1 MAYNVNE
8 TNGLGWTSLYWY
20 GSGTQVEEPEMPVYE
35 EPEAL
40 EEISDEERAKLEVAA
55 RNAEGTKRL
64 AQYLNR
70 ASSDGARP
78 LSEAR
83 KAELIKLFSEANP
96 DVPLDL
102 GNFPLSET
110 VSEERV
116 SNNKG
121 ETVTVS
127 RRRFDGNKDA
137 AEASKRLRHNA
148 RAKERFEKFNA
159 PGGGRAQYEQALKN
173 YEEEK
178 RRFDRAQRLGQTE
191 HLSPSVL
198 MTSEQHLDELR
209 YIDAES
215 KALGDLIGFDRQAE
229 SAEQQAR
236 WDYALRQNKEL
247 EHRARNLNESISKIR
262 GKEMLVEYYTPD
274 GAVYLKASDGDA
286 LTQLEKEMATR
297 GFERGKDWGKVEHFN
312 VRGVI
317 DAYGNVLA
325 NAPIHVAMKEGDKV
339 AESIK
344 QFAAANKDMNGMLL
358 PEMFEALGIPLDEVS
373 ERANTGITVAQNIEE
388 DRKQGKRALG
398 KMDLSENERRRMGY
412 GGVTLEEMN
421 GGSGAFGKFVNWSR
435 SINPLANLADEYGQ
449 ATEAELG
456 TPEGLEEMR
465 RRVANGEDTLTWGER
480 VALGLIGDPGE
491 AILKDPEAAYNY
503 IVNRRLK
510 RMDAAENA
518 ELRGTTFGADVAEMT
533 ETSAMMGLE
542 FAGINTLTG
551 GGAVVS
557 RAGKTLTTGQQALR
571 GAAAMGTEAIL
582 HAPAKA
588 RQLMADKVAFNPVT
602 NQLEVV
608 GEGEGAVTATLKG
621 VAAPM
626 LEYATEM
633 YAMRLLWNPVGRG
646 LKRVTPTRVKDFTK
660 NLVTKAK
667 GTQAAHWLDSVV
679 VSPGLDTV
687 RKISER
693 TGFHISPMG
702 VFLEEPILEEIPA
715 NVLSA
720 MFNLEGTSE
729 RESGLWGQASGG
741 ATDAWDALV
750 ETVKNAPAMMT
761 STLLFGGGTGMA
773 VKGTTGLINY
783 NMSKPRVVAALRELG
798 ATDAEMKGKDK
809 AALNDLLFEKL
820 RNIKTDPKFHLA
832 VYSPEEIAKMPRETL
847 ERKLREF
854 GWADMD
860 LSGVSEEQMRTRLL
874 NGFKEMGN
882 AAWTDRAIAK
892 LTTGLYAAARRGM
905 NHSNI
910 LERLEADI
918 FEKAPMAFD
927 AETRERMREVMLLRS
942 MAGSGQYRGTLA
954 GSLMADQSMRLYA
967 SLGNEAQ
974 QALDTFEDG
983 FMAARQTAV
992 PTYEQ
997 IGTGAYQPSTFRQ
1010 PMQESEMRNNGRG
1023 GYTDPNT
1030 GISIT
1035 PIYAEGSKTP
1045 RYRVDIDP
1053 STVTQTTIGS
1063 VDAELAKMGIRAP
1076 RVRLPMGL
1084 QNIFDNL
1091 QDARKFADRI
1101 SSYSNT
1107 LKQELVTKAKAA
1119 QSMYARVR
1127 GKNGNGIVTL
1137 ARPADAPAAIRDE
1150 MMDALIGSRQEGED
1164 STDLMHRF
1172 QTVMGFTSAQDGKT
1186 YVFLDNHSS
1195 PYSLLQTV
1203 QHEGFH
1209 EGLLSAFLGDR
1220 KQVESFIQE
1229 LTDSRNGFPAWV
1241 SENAKKLKNPRDV
1254 EEFLAALAETMNAGP
1269 GFFHSVN
1276 RAMRK
1281 AMALNGNIAPS
1292 EMDVN
1297 NIIYGAWKA
1306 QRMTPDM
1313 MPKPREASGSFAKV
1327 SGINGPVEDMGG
1339 AVDQKFGPAISR
1351 EDTDRAVL
1359 ERDRAMAKKSDKK
1372 DEAGKDEKS
1381 AKKDK
1386 PEKPKP
1392 EEEGKPE
1399 EKGEEEAPTEE
1410 KPTADDGDVKPDL
1423 GEDEGE
1429 TVTDLDE
1436 EPEKGG
1442 EAPEGKPEQ
1451 KEEKPEEP
1459 PTKEPEPEPAPTTP
1473 PPPKAPGKKPRK
1485 GQVTSTDELQ
1495 PEEEEKPTEAA
1506 EPPKTEP
1513 EAKPEP
1519 KPEPVANGTV
1529 RNGRIA
1535 WDGKWLKPGG
1545 IRGHQ
1550 GVFISDTEDGEPL
1563 AFFQTEDWGLG
1574 DKETRPMR
1582 RGAPVADHY
1591 TAAVKWKAAGMPGLE
1606 EAKAQ
1611 LPVEDVDG
1619 AVSEDGYI
1627 RWEKFWLKPGTHNG
1641 EEGYF
1646 IHDERGGQ
1654 AKGFYKPG
1662 AWRTKAGKERPGK
1675 VTNFVDDKLTG
1686 ERVSAAYRWSKHEKM
1701 LEEQAKKQAPQPEQP
1716 HETPA
1721 PQAEPE
1727 AQEPQETPAPPPQPE
1742 QATEPETTQEAPTL
1756 KVLKEDEDGR
1766 SVHVSTKGITNTKR
1780 SGRFFEE
1787 MAAVK
1792 EAAVRAGL
1800 APQDAIT
1807 VGVDTNGAVVAFDE
1821 DAETLEN
1828 VAPTYM
1834 PVTMVVGGETHQVY
1848 AVKWSDPEVAGAI
1861 VDFFDKHTVVTVD
1874 RRNNAAK
1881 ITKPKNWEQQV
1892 EPQQAQAEPT
1902 QEPLAQREPQA
1913 QADAL
1918 TYEALLSLPPNE
1930 AATAL
1935 ATGKISTEQLLEYVK
1950 TDPWQHLQVAE
1961 LVWQDKHEAS
1971 ERGIPYI
1978 ANARVKVPPTA
1989 EAIIEILH
1997 SRLGPARLVEK
2008 KRPPDET
2015 DVKRPEKAKKPTARP
2030 AKPQSKKPRATKEE
2044 QAALDE
2050 LNDLLGGIGMLR
2062 GGEENNNRPGRRI
2075 RSFQTSH
2082 TDASPELNLGTT
2094 PSVNQSDAHIIT
2106 NPIADVGAKIET
2118 LEKIR
2123 KTLRAPALRGGTIA
2137 INGGNVAVSVATA
2150 LGLKRGSPTSWY
2162 GSFSPVEAADRTVNL
2177 RVSDHP
2183 VKVSNVELIDKGDMV
2198 SLVIHSFPRKLLRP
2212 LGQSAKNV
2220 KEYRYSKREMDSQR
2234 IRTFLGDV
2242 ESLLRTGAFPNV
2254 SNGSLITTTPP
2265 QTGMARSGAELTPEQ
2280 TTQVQNAMNKVV
2292 DASVRTANV
2301 RTFREMARR
2310 LFEMLRD
2317 SNRKLWDA
2325 MKRFLRNA
2333 WNQYGDL
2340 HEDLG
2345 LDEVSRAEAT
2355 RIFDELE
2362 NGTIEASQEPTKEN
2376 DDGRIQPSPSQS
2388 GGGLDGHTAGGVGD
2402 PDESHEPSVPVGRT
2416 PGRNPDGV
2424 PAGLAGQQPAET
2436 DEDDTGRTGGRVSER
2451 NPDGATVSGT
2461 PVPVRTSGSSGGV
2474 RPGNHAAPSASGV
2487 GGGGTSEAEPDG
2499 VPSQTQG
2506 SVVPARN
2513 YVIPEHATYKF
2524 ANKRE
2529 RVKANIDA
2537 LRLLNSIGARNATP
2551 EEQRILARYSGWG
2564 NLGQEVFDEEN
2575 PDFEKERE
2583 ELKQLLS
2590 KEEYEGARRSTQ
2602 YAHYTPVYVVRAI
2615 YDALLGV
2622 GVKGNNLN
2630 IFEAG
2635 VGSGRFIGAL
2645 PESIRE
2651 SNYSGV
2657 EMDSVSIRLLE
2668 KLYPKANIVKKPYQ
2682 ELPARHGT
2690 EDVVVGNPPYGTLKP
2705 YDNDFQEANGATL
2718 HNFFIMK
2725 QIEAL
2730 RPGGIGAF
2738 VVSHNFLDN
2747 KNPRWREWIHRR
2759 AQLVA
2764 ALRLPSSTFSSDA
2777 NTDVVTDIVIFRKR
2791 VPNEEVPSRDDPS
2804 GEWLDVVPVHL
2815 DPGIHGQWDPDER
2828 PAVANKFLT
2837 KTVER
2842 RKYRSKNTEAKNVFD
2857 EDKLLGEPS
2866 FSLST
2871 RYSKEG
2877 EVEVSILLRD
2887 GTEITQKDISK
2898 RLLDQHI
2905 YPSMSGALFDA
2916 GRLIGELFG
2925 GGKAQTLGEPVAKI
2939 GGGGVH
2945 PSLRVGANFV
2955 GADGKLYLAAKDKTG
2970 AIVGIPVKDYDDKA
2984 ERVAYAKNPVK
2995 VTKIVKDKETGEPQ
3009 KVEKTQTFSRWR
3021 HVPYA
3026 NSKLTPREQEV
3037 MRALVK
3043 LREVRYD
3050 LVQEELKED
3059 ASEDVMADLRKQL
3072 NEAYDAYQA
3081 VASGFASKKGE
3092 IAYLSTSSA
3101 VFNILAG
3108 DPASSQILG
3117 LETVER
3123 DPDTGNAVAI
3133 KKSAIF
3139 YRRVNM
3145 PPWKPADHYDSTL
3158 DALVACVNSQGQF
3171 DVNWVAERTGK
3182 TKEAIVQELGDRVY
3196 TEPDTGRV
3204 VLAEDYLSGDVR
3216 TKLETA
3222 KTAVANGETEYSRN
3236 VDALTKV
3243 LPPDVKTVD
3252 VYLPFGSQ
3260 LLTPEIIGE
3269 FGYEALGLTTRFS
3282 INAEYIDIK
3291 GIWSVK
3297 LPREAVTP
3305 ETKAAYPS
3313 GGASFQKLF
3322 EAALNKTNVIVYQ
3335 DTEPGEK
3342 RVVDVKATKIANDTV
3357 EKIRD
3362 KWESWWKT
3370 SRFADGLTR
3379 AYNERFNRY
3388 ARAHYDGGFLG
3399 VDKNLPITLYQHQ
3412 RDAIWRAI
3420 LTHNAYFNHVVGAG
3434 KTFTALV
3441 SIMELHRMGQAK
3453 KPLVVVPNHLV
3464 EQWRKD
3470 ALLLYPGANI
3480 LATGEDDYSAT
3491 NRQRTMA
3498 RIQNGEYDLVI
3509 LPHSQ
3514 LKYLPVSPD
3523 ALISYTD
3530 RAINNLR
3537 LALENAKAGKK
3548 KSTVSAIEARIEAL
3562 KERLK
3567 KLIEEMKKNQDDT
3580 GVYFDTMGIDAL
3592 VIDEAHEFKNVPFT
3606 SILKTKGLGNPEGS
3620 TQAFDLMTKV
3630 RILRNNKP
3638 NAPLIMMSGTPV
3650 SNSLTELYHVINY
3663 MNPEALAKAGIYS
3676 MDAFLGAFGN
3686 IANDFE
3692 VDSVGRFKGDVS
3704 RLRSIVN
3711 VGDLMSIVLSFMDEL
3726 GGDRLRESMEAV
3738 GKVYKVPPVETISVA
3753 AERSPAQTR
3762 MFGEEIKVVTPDGN
3776 EHIDFTPGSILWRAL
3791 HMKELFPH
3799 DNMLNVTT
3807 DAALVSLDPR
3817 LRDLGAAD
3825 FAGSKVNLCVDN
3837 VVEEYKRYDKVKG
3850 TQLIFCDNGTP
3861 KPVNQAAK
3869 DRLAIARKELE
3880 AARDEWDKSGGTK
3893 LPAEVDPKKPDSKL
3907 TLGERVVRLEEK
3919 VRQLAKDAEERFSVY
3934 DDIREKLVAKGIP
3947 RSEIA
3952 FIGEYDK
3959 SGDEKQR
3966 LFNLVNEGKIRILIG
3981 SSKKMGAG
3989 MNANM
3994 RMVAL
3999 HHLDVPWRPSDLEQ
4013 RNGRIIRQGNVLMDE
4028 VPDFRVHIYQY
4039 TTKQTGDAFK
4049 WDMVKN
4055 KWKAFA
4061 GIWSA
4066 PPSLREIEDI
4076 SEGALN
4082 AETMVASGMASP
4094 FMFHAVGL
4102 RRKEGALSKQR
4113 NRYYATRSSTETA
4126 LENALAQG
4134 DILKDNLERFS
4145 NAASLVQPRVQD
4157 PNNWYAGII
4166 ITDKPGNNPTQITS
4180 TLKDRKASGEKTLA
4194 ATIFSPHIYSG
4205 GKNINYRGFEWSI
4218 SWAKEVGEEH
4228 EVILSAYPPP
4238 AENEDFWGRD
4248 KRKRRGLFP
4257 TTKFTVETVSDEA
4270 LIARMDNAIK
4280 RVEQSIPEM
4289 EAGIARNAESVS
4301 TLKADLEK
4309 MPESFPEEKELKA
4322 LTQELADLDHVIHR
4336 GAKTVEDA
4344 QRLLDEK
4351 NGEGKTPSYE
4361 WLQPGFTDKKTD
4373 ESQIGM
4379 TRNAALHD
4387 EAWQERRL
4395 ETRRAKMAE
4404 HRNAEIRRFYDD
4416 VRRVYN
4422 DKTLPLVERD
4432 KALSRMF
4439 VKIGD
4444 PTPRLVA
4451 AIREAEGFATDDF
4464 EIKLYGNHVI
4474 HLWKRHGG
4482 GHGSADG
4489 SMSDPHD
4496 VELLEY
4502 LFQHFDSVGILLG
4515 KDGKP
4520 IRSNSYLHSDGTR
4533 PKQLVVS
4540 ARINGV
4546 FYGSMVAIDSKR
4558 KEIRVTSAYK
4568 GSMDGVKQRII
4579 VSGDPAFTPPSAIEG
4594 ENIGAPTRNATQ
4606 GNLAYTSETGSA
4618 SSDNARVLSPN
4629 AMENG
4634 QGGSTTKGSTA
4645 SPGNTTIPNQNEEV
4659 NKNPPGMARGGWE
4672 KELQKK
4678 LDEAGITEADL
4689 SAASQAYIA
4698 AKRAHEGA
4706 MPRSRIGKMVDFV
4719 GEVITPREGE
4729 TRREFIKRKGH
4740 EAAENLGKK
4749 LVDVRIPL
4757 INAVKE
4763 IVGDE
4768 VLPEDED
4775 IATAMQLSYGR
4786 ITAQHAD
4793 IDADYVR
4800 PVLDILV
4807 KQGLQVS
4814 DLDIYLS
4821 AKFAPERNK
4830 MIQERAEWK
4839 DAGAGISDEEAAA
4852 RLRGMQEQFTKTQ
4865 MAELEK
4871 AAQIVYKMNRA
4882 NLARLVES
4890 GILPQKQVEEWVKLS
4905 PHYVPLRDDLE
4916 RLGAA
4921 DVSGSMKHGR
4931 PFQKAVGRYSEA
4943 LDSSFGWSVIQAKQ
4957 GVIWAE
4963 QNRINKI
4970 TVNFAKNHLSPEDYF
4985 VSKVPI
4991 KAEKVFSERKGY
5003 KQEDAV
5009 PLRLDRPDERNIAE
5023 QYLKAGYTVVR
5034 SSENRNIVW
5043 VDGGEMDRVLR
5054 VRKGTDARRTSMPQN
5069 VVARIDGKRVY
5080 VFFDETKGS
5089 RGNKMGLA
5097 INRANMVHWDNRLWN
5112 TIAWL
5117 TRMKAMAS
5125 TVWSVTFAARNAIND
5140 ILQTSGITL
5149 MEGKYGVTKD
5159 VFKNYGQALKAFT
5172 AWRVSGQ
5179 YDESTEMGAYLKEA
5193 VKQGMLTGIYGKS
5206 SNFDQTMLDS
5216 VIAPLAVLEHRTGFG
5231 KNVKDTVAYSWSQV
5245 LAATSTFS
5253 EIPEVGVRL
5262 AVYAAMRQ
5270 HGATATE
5277 AAVYAREITLDYN
5290 KKGEWTPVTNT
5301 LWMFSN
5307 ASIQSLARWKKA
5319 WQTGNWKSRTIGVTF
5334 LLAAGFFTQ
5343 LYNIMFAS
5351 LFFGGDDDELY
5362 KNIPDY
5368 AYDNSIPILLPGGKS
5383 YLTIPNRGPQAA
5395 ITRIGASL
5403 ANLLVGDET
5412 PTGFLSDASVVLNPA
5427 FLENA
5432 NPAGSSGS
5440 FLQTVSPTILDPA
5453 IQLAENKAWT
5463 GAPVHAMDYGN
5474 SAAPKWQDGF
5484 EKTSPFSKWLARLL
5498 SDATGGDDV
5507 QGGKIDVYPEQ
5518 VELVKNFIIGSI
5530 GTDFSG
5536 LSDMARGDFG
5546 NMPVMR
5552 GFVRP
5557 LPDNTH
5563 RYYEIKADVEKN
5575 LQIMQGYAVS
5585 SREKYERHLEQHPY
5599 LLNAKGFRRVKTA
5612 IEKLVDLR
5620 REQLALGQDTSET
5633 DKLLEEYRQLYID
5646 FYEGKM

>member
-1 MAYNVNE
+1 MAYNVTE

-20 GSGTQVEEPEMPVYE
+20 GSGTQVEEPEMPVYQ
-35 EPEAL
+35 EPETP
-40 EEISDEERAKLEVAA
+40 EEISDEERVKLEAAA

-70 ASSDGARP
+70 MSSYGARP

-83 KAELIKLFSEANP
+83 KAELTKFFREANP

-102 GNFPLSET
+102 DNFPLSET

-116 SNNKG
+116 INNKG
-121 ETVTVS
+121 ETFTVS
-127 RRRFDGNKDA
+127 RRRFGENKDA

-198 MTSEQHLDELR
+198 MTSEQYLDERR

-236 WDYALRQNKEL
+236 WDYASRQNKEL
-247 EHRARNLNESISKIR
+247 EYRARNLKERISKIR

-312 VRGVI
+312 VRGVV

-325 NAPIHVAMKEGDKV
+325 DAPIHVAMKEGDKV

-421 GGSGAFGKFVNWSR
+421 SGSGAFGKFVNWSR

-480 VALGLIGDPGE
+480 VALGLIGNPGE
-491 AILKDPEAAYNY
+491 VILKDPEAAYNY

-542 FAGINTLTG
+542 FAVINTLTG

-557 RAGKTLTTGQQALR
+557 RAGKALTTGQQVVR
-571 GAAAMGTEAIL
+571 GAAAMGVEAVL
-582 HAPAKA
+582 HAPAKT

-608 GEGEGAVTATLKG
+608 GKGEGAVTATLKG

-646 LKRVTPTRVKDFTK
+646 LKRITPTRVKDFTG
-660 NLVTKAK
+660 NLVRKAK

-720 MFNLEGTSE
+720 MFDLEGTSE
-729 RESGLWGQASGG
+729 REGGLWGQVAGG
-741 ATDAWDALV
+741 ATDAWDAFV

-820 RNIKTDPKFHLA
+820 RNIKTAHGTPLA

-918 FEKAPMAFD
+918 FEKAPLAFD

-954 GSLMADQSMRLYA
+954 GSLMADQSLRLYA

-974 QALDTFEDG
+974 RALDTFEDG

-997 IGTGAYQPSTFRQ
+997 IGTGVYQPSTFRQ

-1035 PIYAEGSKTP
+1035 ATYAEGAKTP
-1045 RYRVDIDP
+1045 RYRVDVDP
-1053 STVTQTTIGS
+1053 NTVTQTTLGS
-1063 VDAELAKMGIRAP
+1063 VDAELGKMGIRAP
-1076 RVRLPMGL
+1076 RVRLPMGM

-1107 LKQELVTKAKAA
+1107 LKQELLTKAKAA
-1119 QSMYARVR
+1119 QAMYARVR

-1150 MMDALIGSRQEGED
+1150 MMDALLGSRQEGED
-1164 STDLMHRF
+1164 SVDLMHRF
-1172 QTVMGFTSAQDGKT
+1172 QTLMGFTSAQDGKT

-1220 KQVESFIQE
+1220 KQVEAFIQE
-1229 LTDSRNGFPAWV
+1229 LTDVKNGFPAWV
-1241 SENAKKLKNPRDV
+1241 SENAKKLKNPREV

-1281 AMALNGNIAPS
+1281 AMALNSNAAPS

-1297 NIIYGAWKA
+1297 DVIYGAWKA

-1313 MPKPREASGSFAKV
+1313 MPKPRAASGSFAEV
-1327 SGINGPVEDMGG
+1327 SGINGPVDDVGG

-1351 EDTDRAVL
+1351 EDVDRDILKRDRAV
-1359 ERDRAMAKKSDKK
+1359 AKKAGEQEEGKK
-1372 DEAGKDEKS
+1372 PGKQEKD
-1381 AKKDK
+1381 DK
-1386 PEKPKP
+1386 PAED
-1392 EEEGKPE
+1392 KPE
-1399 EKGEEEAPTEE
+1399 EKDDEE
-1410 KPTADDGDVKPDL
+1410 KPTEDKPEPPDGDVKPDL
-1423 GEDEGE
+1423 KEDEGE

-1436 EPEKGG
+1436 EPE
-1442 EAPEGKPEQ
+1442 GKP
-1451 KEEKPEEP
+1451 EEKPEGEP
-1459 PTKEPEPEPAPTTP
+1459 TEEPKEPEEEKPTEEPREEPPAKEAIETAPNV

-1495 PEEEEKPTEAA
+1495 PEEEEKPTETA
-1506 EPPKTEP
+1506 EPQP

-1519 KPEPVANGTV
+1519 KPEPVANGTI

-1545 IRGHQ
+1545 RYGRQ
-1550 GVFISDTEDGEPL
+1550 GVFVSNTENDKPIIFYQL
-1563 AFFQTEDWGLG
+1563 EDWGWLNDHVG
-1574 DKETRPMR
+1574 HIEYLQ
-1582 RGAPVADHY
+1582 RG
-1591 TAAVKWKAAGMPGLE
+1591 KWKSEPEHLLAPKAWYDAGMPGLA

-1611 LPVEDVDG
+1611 LPVEEVDG

-1627 RWEKFWLKPGTHNG
+1627 RWEKFWLKPGTH
-1641 EEGYF
+1641 EGVEGHF
-1646 IHDERGGQ
+1646 IYDERGGQ

-1662 AWRTKAGKERPGK
+1662 IWHTKYGKMRLGK

-1686 ERVSAAYRWSKHEKM
+1686 ERVNAAYRWAKHEEM
-1701 LEEQAKKQAPQPEQP
+1701 LQIQALKQELEQARKSSQTPEATTPPAQP
-1716 HETPA
+1716 
-1721 PQAEPE
+1721 EPE
-1727 AQEPQETPAPPPQPE
+1727 AQEPQETPTPTPQPE

-1756 KVLKEDEDGR
+1756 KVLMEDEDGR
-1766 SVHVSTKGITNTKR
+1766 SVHVSTKGITNTKS

-1787 MAAVK
+1787 LAAVK
-1792 EAAVRAGL
+1792 DAAVRAGL
-1800 APQDAIT
+1800 APQDAIV
-1807 VGVDTNGAVVAFDE
+1807 VGVDTNGAFVAFDE
-1821 DAETLEN
+1821 VAEALEK

-1848 AVKWSDPEVAGAI
+1848 AVKWSDPETVVA
-1861 VDFFDKHTVVTVD
+1861 VKDFFDKHTVITVD
-1874 RRNNAAK
+1874 RLNNAAK
-1881 ITKPKNWEQQV
+1881 ITKPNTKRFSAPERYKEALEEIPGVKVYLDGKGLPSDVPFPKGFYTKPKGGVSHTSDGTNVKSFAHGGKFYVAIPALFATDNERFHSKNLGRGMVV
-1892 EPQQAQAEPT
+1892 EMPDDMRFLLDANRQISIHLDKASQESFGNTWTYPLSREADDAIARRRSQLRDGQRGQAPSNQQASNKPQESEPAAPAVPTTPSPSNQNAPTEPNASAPGPT
-1902 QEPLAQREPQA
+1902 QAPKKAP
-1913 QADAL
+1913 
-1918 TYEALLSLPPNE
+1918 
-1930 AATAL
+1930 
-1935 ATGKISTEQLLEYVK
+1935 
-1950 TDPWQHLQVAE
+1950 
-1961 LVWQDKHEAS
+1961 EAS
-1971 ERGIPYI
+1971 SPT
-1978 ANARVKVPPTA
+1978 PTA
-1989 EAIIEILH
+1989 PTAPTQQQ
-1997 SRLGPARLVEK
+1997 PAQKL
-2008 KRPPDET
+2008 
-2015 DVKRPEKAKKPTARP
+2015 KKP
-2030 AKPQSKKPRATKEE
+2030 QATKEE

-2050 LNDLLGGIGMLR
+2050 LNNLLGGIGMLR
-2062 GGEENNNRPGRRI
+2062 EGLEREPR
-2075 RSFQTSH
+2075 
-2082 TDASPELNLGTT
+2082 TDV
-2094 PSVNQSDAHIIT
+2094 PS
-2106 NPIADVGAKIET
+2106 
-2118 LEKIR
+2118 
-2123 KTLRAPALRGGTIA
+2123 
-2137 INGGNVAVSVATA
+2137 
-2150 LGLKRGSPTSWY
+2150 
-2162 GSFSPVEAADRTVNL
+2162 
-2177 RVSDHP
+2177 
-2183 VKVSNVELIDKGDMV
+2183 
-2198 SLVIHSFPRKLLRP
+2198 
-2212 LGQSAKNV
+2212 
-2220 KEYRYSKREMDSQR
+2220 
-2234 IRTFLGDV
+2234 
-2242 ESLLRTGAFPNV
+2242 
-2254 SNGSLITTTPP
+2254 
-2265 QTGMARSGAELTPEQ
+2265 QTGMMRSGEELTPEQ

-2362 NGTIEASQEPTKEN
+2362 SGTIETSQEQPEQEVSNERTGLQPEAGQVGGTMGGQEPSRDGGDSVGSAGSGVPRRDVPESRGADVPSGLAGEQPADGVS
-2376 DDGRIQPSPSQS
+2376 DDTERSGGRTDEGGTDGGTVAGAEAPVQREGGRGGVREGDSPEQTAGGDGGRGQGEAQGIQPSAQ
-2388 GGGLDGHTAGGVGD
+2388 
-2402 PDESHEPSVPVGRT
+2402 EPNHLT
-2416 PGRNPDGV
+2416 P
-2424 PAGLAGQQPAET
+2424 E
-2436 DEDDTGRTGGRVSER
+2436 
-2451 NPDGATVSGT
+2451 
-2461 PVPVRTSGSSGGV
+2461 SSG
-2474 RPGNHAAPSASGV
+2474 
-2487 GGGGTSEAEPDG
+2487 
-2499 VPSQTQG
+2499 
-2506 SVVPARN
+2506 PAKTN
-2513 YVIPEHATYKF
+2513 YVIPRDGNGGIDAIDTPRKRIE
-2524 ANKRE
+2524 ANL
-2529 RVKANIDA
+2529 AA
-2537 LRLLNSIGARNATP
+2537 LRLLKQLEKEGRQATR
-2551 EEQRILARYSGWG
+2551 EEQRVLSLYTGWG
-2564 NLGQEVFDEEN
+2564 SLGEQLFNDDN
-2575 PDFEKERE
+2575 PDWATERE
-2583 ELKQLLS
+2583 ELKSLLTQ
-2590 KEEYEGARRSTQ
+2590 EEYDTARRTTQ
-2602 YAHYTPVYVVRAI
+2602 YAHYTPMDVVRGM
-2615 YDALLGV
+2615 YDTLKYMGV
-2622 GVKGNNLN
+2622 QGENLSA
-2630 IFEAG
+2630 FEAG
-2635 VGSGRFIGAL
+2635 LGVGRFIGGMPKSL
-2645 PESIRE
+2645 R
-2651 SNYSGV
+2651 NTRYTGV
-2657 EMDSVSIRLLE
+2657 EMDPLTASIAAQ
-2668 KLYPKANIVKKPYQ
+2668 LYPQATVVKMPYQ
-2682 ELPARHGT
+2682 
-2690 EDVVVGNPPYGTLKP
+2690 DVGALHNQFDFIVGNPPYGDIRLSDKSFP
-2705 YDNDFQEANGATL
+2705 DGNGKSL

-2730 RPGGIGAF
+2730 RPGGVAAF
-2738 VVSHNFLDN
+2738 LVTHYFLDG
-2747 KNPRWREWIHRR
+2747 KDQAARLWIHQR
-2759 AQLVA
+2759 AQFLGA
-2764 ALRLPSSTFSSDA
+2764 IRMPNALFKSVDA
-2777 NTDVVTDIVIFRKR
+2777 NLVTDIVFFRKR
-2791 VPNEEVPSRDDPS
+2791 LPGEEA
-2804 GEWLDVVPVHL
+2804 
-2815 DPGIHGQWDPDER
+2815 
-2828 PAVANKFLT
+2828 PAVTAT
-2837 KTVER
+2837 KKGKYDEELSIPDDSKWIYTTEMQSKSPDSAGLSVTINRAFFKRDGFPIARPGVFYIDSTVEVA
-2842 RKYRSKNTEAKNVFD
+2842 KNTRYGA
-2857 EDKLLGEPS
+2857 DKP
-2866 FSLST
+2866 
-2871 RYSKEG
+2871 R
-2877 EVEVSILLRD
+2877 
-2887 GTEITQKDISK
+2887 
-2898 RLLDQHI
+2898 
-2905 YPSMSGALFDA
+2905 
-2916 GRLIGELFG
+2916 GELVVRGDAPTREGIASTISNTLRLRMTLASAFKPYEAPAPTEQETRERLSAKQANTLG
-2925 GGKAQTLGEPVAKI
+2925 GGAS
-2939 GGGGVH
+2939 H
-2945 PSLRVGANFV
+2945 PSLLAGGHFV
-2955 GADGKLYLAAKDKTG
+2955 GTDGKLYYTTKGFDGKLVAW
-2970 AIVGIPVKDYDDKA
+2970 PVTNYNEKA
-2984 ERVAYAKNPVK
+2984 EEAEYAK
-2995 VTKIVKDKETGEPQ
+2995 
-3009 KVEKTQTFSRWR
+3009 
-3021 HVPYA
+3021 H
-3026 NSKLTPREQEV
+3026 PRETKSGKNKGTPAKFARWKDVQDPFTKFTPKEQDILKS
-3037 MRALVK
+3037 LVK
-3043 LREVRYD
+3043 LREIRFD
-3050 LVQEELKED
+3050 LMQEEL
-3059 ASEDVMADLRKQL
+3059 SESATEERMRNLRKQL
-3072 NEAYDAYQA
+3072 DEAYGAFQKAAKRYAGTKTRAPALNDN
-3081 VASGFASKKGE
+3081 E
-3092 IAYLSTSSA
+3092 IKALISS
-3101 VFNILAG
+3101 
-3108 DPASSQILG
+3108 DPAMSQLLG
-3117 LETVER
+3117 LETLKKDKNGKITEV
-3123 DPDTGNAVAI
+3123 V
-3133 KKSAIF
+3133 KSAVF
-3139 YRRVNM
+3139 SRRVNE
-3145 PPWKPADHYDSTL
+3145 PKWRPLDHYDNAL
-3158 DALVACVNSQGQF
+3158 DALTANLTATGSI
-3171 DVNWVAERTGK
+3171 DLDWIAERTGK
-3182 TKEAIVQELGDRVY
+3182 DRTTILEEMKERVFVDPETAQPVLREL
-3196 TEPDTGRV
+3196 
-3204 VLAEDYLSGDVR
+3204 YLSGDVK
-3216 TKLETA
+3216 TKLEVA
-3222 KTAVANGETEYSRN
+3222 KRALDEGHEEYRRN
-3236 VDALTKV
+3236 V
-3243 LPPDVKTVD
+3243 
-3252 VYLPFGSQ
+3252 
-3260 LLTPEIIGE
+3260 I
-3269 FGYEALGLTTRFS
+3269 ALGTVIPADIDVGDLYVPLGSPVLTGEMVGRFAQS
-3282 INAEYIDIK
+3282 EMGFVHRDDVQARFNTLTGTWEV
-3291 GIWSVK
+3291 SVK
-3297 LPREAVTP
+3297 NEPADLAGRYFTANRDFRDVM
-3305 ETKAAYPS
+3305 K
-3313 GGASFQKLF
+3313 
-3322 EAALNKTNVIVYQ
+3322 AALNNKMLPIYDRHPDGSSTLNSEA
-3335 DTEPGEK
+3335 TEQVSETI
-3342 RVVDVKATKIANDTV
+3342 RQ
-3357 EKIRD
+3357 IRD
-3362 KWESWWKT
+3362 QWEMWWPT
-3370 SRFADGLTR
+3370 SSDATEIAKR
-3379 AYNERFNRY
+3379 YNEKYNRV
-3388 ARAHYDGGFLG
+3388 AETRYDGSFLKFQG
-3399 VDKNLPITLYQHQ
+3399 LNPKLTPYQHQ
-3412 RDAIWRAI
+3412 RDAVWRTI
-3420 LTHNAYFNHVVGAG
+3420 VTGNVLYNHVVGSG
-3434 KTFTALV
+3434 KTNTAIL
-3441 SIMELHRMGQAK
+3441 SIMEMKRMGRVR
-3453 KPLVVVPNHLV
+3453 KPIVVVPNHLV
-3464 EQWRKD
+3464 EQWRND
-3470 ALLLYPGANI
+3470 FLAAYPGANV
-3480 LATGEDDYSAT
+3480 LATDPSDLNAE
-3491 NRQRTMA
+3491 NRKRYFA
-3498 RIQNGEYDLVI
+3498 RIQNGDYDVII

-3514 LKYLPVSPD
+3514 LSRISLSADTLRELTNEQLAKYRE
-3523 ALISYTD
+3523 ALDGMKKGGSKLTIS
-3530 RAINNLR
+3530 
-3537 LALENAKAGKK
+3537 
-3548 KSTVSAIEARIEAL
+3548 RIEKMVQKLEERTRAKLNAL
-3562 KERLK
+3562 KTDE
-3567 KLIEEMKKNQDDT
+3567 T
-3580 GVYFDTMGIDAL
+3580 GLFFDTLGIDGIFL
-3592 VIDEAHEFKNVPFT
+3592 DEAHEFKNVPFI
-3606 SILKTKGLGNPEGS
+3606 SSVQAKGMGNPSGS
-3620 TQAFDLMTKV
+3620 NKAFDLLMKINWFRKKRAGSPIVFMT
-3630 RILRNNKP
+3630 
-3638 NAPLIMMSGTPV
+3638 GTPV
-3650 SNSLTELYHVINY
+3650 SNSLTELYLNMLY
-3663 MNPEALAKAGIYS
+3663 MAPDLLEKADLNS
-3676 MDAFLGAFGN
+3676 MDAFLAAFGLV
-3686 IANDFE
+3686 DERME
-3692 VDSVGRFKGDVS
+3692 VATTGQFKLAK
-3704 RLRSIVN
+3704 RLRKLMN
-3711 VGDLMSIVLSFMDEL
+3711 APELMSMVRTYMDVI
-3726 GGDRLRESMEAV
+3726 DADDLRGSMEAV
-3738 GKVYKVPPVETISVA
+3738 GRTYDVPELETGAPINIVA
-3753 AERSPAQTR
+3753 KRSPLQELY
-3762 MFGEEIKVVTPDGN
+3762 FGKEVAKQQKDDGTFVREFN
-3776 EHIDFTPGSILWRAL
+3776 KGSIYFRAQ
-3791 HMKELFPH
+3791 HMPKDLRE
-3799 DNMLNVTT
+3799 DNMLKVTN
-3807 DAALVSLDPR
+3807 DAMAASLDIR
-3817 LRDLGAAD
+3817 LRKQALISMGVSPSELTDDALD
-3825 FAGSKVNLCVDN
+3825 FADSKVNLCVAQIVAD
-3837 VVEEYKRYDKVKG
+3837 YKRFDAVKG
-3850 TQLIFCDNGTP
+3850 TQMVFCDRSIPGS
-3861 KPVNQAAK
+3861 ARASIAK
-3869 DRLAIARKELE
+3869 DLEQKRKELE
-3880 AARDEWDKSGGTK
+3880 KARKEAEREELDPTAAFKQRSEEEES
-3893 LPAEVDPKKPDSKL
+3893 PAETVA
-3907 TLGERVVRLEEK
+3907 RLERE
-3919 VRQLAKDAEERFSVY
+3919 VRGLEDELESGFSVY
-3934 DDIREKLVAKGIP
+3934 DDIKQKLVAQGIP
-3947 RSEIA
+3947 AEEIA
-3952 FIGEYDK
+3952 FIHDYNTK
-3959 SGDEKQR
+3959 EKKQA
-3966 LFNLVNEGKIRILIG
+3966 LFDSMNEGRVRVLLG
-3981 SSKKMGAG
+3981 STSRMGAG
-3989 MNANM
+3989 TNANK
-3994 RMVAL
+3994 RMVSL
-3999 HHLDVPWRPSDLEQ
+3999 HHLDAPWRPSDMEQ
-4013 RNGRIIRQGNVLMDE
+4013 RNGRIIRQGNLLMKE
-4028 VPDFRVHIYQY
+4028 VPDFKVRVYQY
-4039 TTKQTGDAFK
+4039 GTERSADAFK
-4049 WDMVKN
+4049 FSTLLEKGR
-4055 KWKAFA
+4055 AFH
-4061 GIWSA
+4061 GIFKRTSA
-4066 PPSLREIEDI
+4066 NRNVEDVGDGELSTEQMMAQLSGSLLMPLSIEKREAVQALERQFRNHSAKRRNLMEAYDTANATTPIIEDNLTRAKRVV
-4076 SEGALN
+4076 ELT
-4082 AETMVASGMASP
+4082 AEREQS
-4094 FMFHAVGL
+4094 
-4102 RRKEGALSKQR
+4102 
-4113 NRYYATRSSTETA
+4113 
-4126 LENALAQG
+4126 
-4134 DILKDNLERFS
+4134 KDNY
-4145 NAASLVQPRVQD
+4145 
-4157 PNNWYAGII
+4157 YAGIDLRDAEGKPIALEAKTQKERIEDKQEKPISVLLHDGATLRYRGLDWVPTRPASQNGDRYDVFVELQAFDPNDTSPRRRILASTTQYAVRGTKDDGI
-4166 ITDKPGNNPTQITS
+4166 ITRMNN
-4180 TLKDRKASGEKTLA
+4180 TLEKARA
-4194 ATIFSPHIYSG
+4194 
-4205 GKNINYRGFEWSI
+4205 
-4218 SWAKEVGEEH
+4218 
-4228 EVILSAYPPP
+4228 
-4238 AENEDFWGRD
+4238 
-4248 KRKRRGLFP
+4248 
-4257 TTKFTVETVSDEA
+4257 
-4270 LIARMDNAIK
+4270 
-4280 RVEQSIPEM
+4280 SIPLFE
-4289 EAGIARNAESVS
+4289 G
-4301 TLKADLEK
+4301 
-4309 MPESFPEEKELKA
+4309 ELKSNIA
-4322 LTQELADLDHVIHR
+4322 
-4336 GAKTVEDA
+4336 
-4344 QRLLDEK
+4344 
-4351 NGEGKTPSYE
+4351 
-4361 WLQPGFTDKKTD
+4361 
-4373 ESQIGM
+4373 
-4379 TRNAALHD
+4379 
-4387 EAWQERRL
+4387 
-4395 ETRRAKMAE
+4395 
-4404 HRNAEIRRFYDD
+4404 
-4416 VRRVYN
+4416 
-4422 DKTLPLVERD
+4422 LVEKLD
-4432 KALSRMF
+4432 KQLEEY
-4439 VKIGD
+4439 
-4444 PTPRLVA
+4444 P
-4451 AIREAEGFATDDF
+4451 EAFPKAQ
-4464 EIKLYGNHVI
+4464 
-4474 HLWKRHGG
+4474 
-4482 GHGSADG
+4482 
-4489 SMSDPHD
+4489 
-4496 VELLEY
+4496 ELLE
-4502 LFQHFDSVGILLG
+4502 
-4515 KDGKP
+4515 
-4520 IRSNSYLHSDGTR
+4520 
-4533 PKQLVVS
+4533 
-4540 ARINGV
+4540 A
-4546 FYGSMVAIDSKR
+4546 KR
-4558 KEIRVTSAYK
+4558 EFADIQRCVNADATNAAEARVTLGHYYGQK
-4568 GSMDGVKQRII
+4568 GLPVPEYEWTKPEFDKVHGVGQ
-4579 VSGDPAFTPPSAIEG
+4579 
-4594 ENIGAPTRNATQ
+4594 Q
-4606 GNLAYTSETGSA
+4606 TG
-4618 SSDNARVLSPN
+4618 
-4629 AMENG
+4629 M
-4634 QGGSTTKGSTA
+4634 T
-4645 SPGNTTIPNQNEEV
+4645 
-4659 NKNPPGMARGGWE
+4659 RGGWE

-4678 LDEAGITEADL
+4678 LDKSGMTEADL
-4689 SAASQAYIA
+4689 STESQAYLA
-4698 AKRAHEGA
+4698 AKRAHEAA
-4706 MPRSRIGKMVDFV
+4706 MPRSRIGKAVDFI

-4807 KQGLQVS
+4807 KQGMQVS

-4830 MIQERAEWK
+4830 MIRERAEWK

-4852 RLRGMQEQFTKTQ
+4852 RLRGMQEQFTKPQ
-4865 MAELEK
+4865 MDALEK

-4921 DVSGSMKHGR
+4921 DVSGGMKHGR

-4943 LDSSFGWSVIQAKQ
+4943 LDSSFGWSVLQAKQ
-4957 GVIWAE
+4957 GVVWAE

-5009 PLRLDRPDERNIAE
+5009 PLRLDRPAERNIAE

-5054 VRKGTDARRTSMPQN
+5054 VRKGTDARRTAMPQN

-5117 TRMKAMAS
+5117 TRLKAMTS
-5125 TVWSVTFAARNAIND
+5125 TVWSVTFAARNAISD
-5140 ILQTSGITL
+5140 IMQTTGITL

-5193 VKQGMLTGIYGKS
+5193 VKHGMLTGIYGKS

-5231 KNVKDTVAYSWSQV
+5231 KNIKDTAAYSWSRV

-5290 KKGEWTPVTNT
+5290 KKGEWTPVTNV

-5319 WQTGNWKSRTIGVTF
+5319 WQMGNWKSRTIGVTL

-5412 PTGFLSDASVVLNPA
+5412 PTGFLADASMVLNPA

-5518 VELVKNFIIGSI
+5518 IELVKNFIIGSI

-5536 LSDMARGDFG
+5536 LSDMARGEFG
-5546 NMPVMR
+5546 NMPVVR

>member
-20 GSGTQVEEPEMPVYE
+20 GSGTQVEEPKMPVYE
-35 EPEAL
+35 EPEAP

-83 KAELIKLFSEANP
+83 KAELIKLFRESNP

-127 RRRFDGNKDA
+127 RRRFGGNKDA

-198 MTSEQHLDELR
+198 MTSEQYLDELR

-215 KALGDLIGFDRQAE
+215 KALGDRIGFDRQAE

-373 ERANTGITVAQNIEE
+373 ERASTGISIAQNIEE

-421 GGSGAFGKFVNWSR
+421 SGSGAFGKFVNWSR

-510 RMDAAENA
+510 RMDYAENR

-533 ETSAMMGLE
+533 ETTAMLGLE

-551 GGAVVS
+551 GGATIS
-557 RAGKTLTTGQQALR
+557 RAGKALTTGQQIAR
-571 GAAAMGTEAIL
+571 GAAAMGVEAII
-582 HAPAKA
+582 HAPAKT
-588 RQLMADKVAFNPVT
+588 RQLMADKVAFNPAT

-608 GEGEGAVTATLKG
+608 GKGEGAVTATLKG
-621 VAAPM
+621 VASPM

-646 LKRVTPTRVKDFTK
+646 LKRITPTRVKDFTSRM
-660 NLVTKAK
+660 VSKAK
-667 GTQAAHWLDSVV
+667 GTQAAHWLDAVA
-679 VSPGLDTV
+679 VSPGLDVV
-687 RKISER
+687 RKMGER
-693 TGFHISPMG
+693 TGFHFSPMG
-702 VFLEEPILEEIPA
+702 VLVEEPFLEEIPA

-720 MFNLEGTSE
+720 VFNLDGTSE
-729 RESGLWGQASGG
+729 RENGLWGQVSGG

-750 ETVKNAPAMMT
+750 GTIEAAPAMMV

-773 VKGTTGLINY
+773 VKGTNGLINY
-783 NMSKPRVVAALRELG
+783 GMSKPRVVAALRELG
-798 ATDAEMKGKDK
+798 ATDAELKGKDK
-809 AALNDLLFEKL
+809 AALNDLLFAKL
-820 RNIKTDPKFHLA
+820 QSIKTEHGKPLA
-832 VYSPEEIAKMPRETL
+832 VYSPEEIKQMPRETL

-860 LSGVSEEQMRTRLL
+860 LSGVSDEQLRTRLL

-882 AAWTDRAIAK
+882 AAWTDRAINK

-954 GSLMADQSMRLYA
+954 GSLMADQSLRLYA
-967 SLGNEAQ
+967 SLGNEAR

-983 FMAARQTAV
+983 FVSARQTAV

-1045 RYRVDIDP
+1045 RYRVDID
-1053 STVTQTTIGS
+1053 SGVVTQTTLGS

-1076 RVRLPMGL
+1076 RTRLPMGL

-1091 QDARKFADRI
+1091 QDARRFADRI

-1119 QSMYARVR
+1119 QAMYGRVR
-1127 GKNGNGIVTL
+1127 GKNGNGIVMF
-1137 ARPADAPAAIRDE
+1137 ARPADASAAIRDE
-1150 MMDALIGSRQEGED
+1150 IMDNLLGSRQEGED
-1164 STDLMHRF
+1164 SVDLMHRF
-1172 QTVMGFTSAQDGKT
+1172 QTVMGLTSAQDGKT

-1220 KQVESFIQE
+1220 KQVEAFIQE
-1229 LTDSRNGFPAWV
+1229 LTDGRNGFPAWV

-1269 GFFHSVN
+1269 GFFRSVN

-1281 AMALNGNIAPS
+1281 AMALNSNIAPS

-1297 NIIYGAWKA
+1297 GIIYGAWKS

-1327 SGINGPVEDMGG
+1327 SGIVTPAEDVVSD
-1339 AVDQKFGPAISR
+1339 AVDQKFGTAISR
-1351 EDTDRAVL
+1351 EDTDRAIL
-1359 ERDRAMAKKSDKK
+1359 ERDRAVAKKSDKK
-1372 DEAGKDEKS
+1372 DEGK
-1381 AKKDK
+1381 K

-1399 EKGEEEAPTEE
+1399 EKGEEEKPTGE
-1410 KPTADDGDVKPDL
+1410 KPESTEGDVKPDL
-1423 GEDEGE
+1423 EEDEGE

-1436 EPEKGG
+1436 EPEG
-1442 EAPEGKPEQ
+1442 EGKAEPEKEGP
-1451 KEEKPEEP
+1451 KEEKPRES
-1459 PTKEPEPEPAPTTP
+1459 PAA
-1473 PPPKAPGKKPRK
+1473 PPPKKSGKTPRK
-1485 GQVTSTDELQ
+1485 GQVTSVDELNPEGEKQEQ
-1495 PEEEEKPTEAA
+1495 PA
-1506 EPPKTEP
+1506 P
-1513 EAKPEP
+1513 EAKQPTPEP
-1519 KPEPVANGTV
+1519 ETKKPEPVADGTV

-1550 GVFISDTEDGEPL
+1550 GVFISDTEDGEAL
-1563 AFFQTEDWGLG
+1563 AFFQTEVWGLG
-1574 DKETRPMR
+1574 DNETKPMR
-1582 RGAPVADHY
+1582 RGAQVADHY
-1591 TAAVKWKAAGMPGLE
+1591 HAATMWKAAGMPGLE

-1611 LPVEDVDG
+1611 LPVEAVDG
-1619 AVSEDGYI
+1619 AVGEEGYI

-1662 AWRTKAGKERPGK
+1662 AWRTKAGKMRPGK
-1675 VTNFVDDKLTG
+1675 VTNFADDKLTG

-1721 PQAEPE
+1721 P
-1727 AQEPQETPAPPPQPE
+1727 TPQPE

-1756 KVLKEDEDGR
+1756 KVLMEDEDGR
-1766 SVHVSTKGITNTKR
+1766 SVHVSTKGITNTKA

-1787 MAAVK
+1787 MSAVK
-1792 EAAVRAGL
+1792 EAAVRTGL

-1821 DAETLEN
+1821 DAETLEK

-1834 PVTMVVGGETHQVY
+1834 PVSMVVGRETHQVY
-1848 AVKWSDPEVAGAI
+1848 AVKWSDPKVAGAI
-1861 VDFFDKHTVVTVD
+1861 VDFFDKHTVITVD

-1913 QADAL
+1913 KADAL

-1930 AATAL
+1930 AATAIV
-1935 ATGKISTEQLLEYVK
+1935 TGKISTEQLLEYVK
-1950 TDPWQHLQVAE
+1950 TDPWQDLQVAE
-1961 LVWQDKHEAS
+1961 LVWQDKHEAN

-1978 ANARVKVPPTA
+1978 ANARVKVSPTA

-2015 DVKRPEKAKKPTARP
+2015 DVKRPEKAKKPAARP
-2030 AKPQSKKPRATKEE
+2030 AKPSEPTQPQPAPSARTPQTREEAEAFLKDHVIVDTGTGAQAPQQRPEKRPTKAQRPKKTTAAT
-2044 QAALDE
+2044 QE
-2050 LNDLLGGIGMLR
+2050 LQEVEDLLGGLGMLR
-2062 GGEENNNRPGRRI
+2062 EGRTPI
-2075 RSFQTSH
+2075 NA
-2082 TDASPELNLGTT
+2082 DNLVEIKVE
-2094 PSVNQSDAHIIT
+2094 PS
-2106 NPIADVGAKIET
+2106 
-2118 LEKIR
+2118 
-2123 KTLRAPALRGGTIA
+2123 
-2137 INGGNVAVSVATA
+2137 
-2150 LGLKRGSPTSWY
+2150 
-2162 GSFSPVEAADRTVNL
+2162 
-2177 RVSDHP
+2177 
-2183 VKVSNVELIDKGDMV
+2183 
-2198 SLVIHSFPRKLLRP
+2198 
-2212 LGQSAKNV
+2212 
-2220 KEYRYSKREMDSQR
+2220 
-2234 IRTFLGDV
+2234 
-2242 ESLLRTGAFPNV
+2242 
-2254 SNGSLITTTPP
+2254 P
-2265 QTGMARSGAELTPEQ
+2265 QTGMTREGVVLTAEQ
-2280 TTQVQNAMNKVV
+2280 TVAVQNAMQKLVN
-2292 DASVRTANV
+2292 ASIEKDGT
-2301 RTFREMARR
+2301 RTFQDFAER
-2310 LFEMLRD
+2310 LFGTLGEGKR
-2317 SNRKLWDA
+2317 NVWDA
-2325 MKRFLRNA
+2325 MRPYLRNA

-2345 LDEVSRAEAT
+2345 LDEVSRAEAA

-2362 NGTIEASQEPTKEN
+2362 RTGAEPEEAQRDTIETNNKQEASDERTELQPEAGQVGSAVGGQEPSR
-2376 DDGRIQPSPSQS
+2376 DGR
-2388 GGGLDGHTAGGVGD
+2388 DGMGGVGAG
-2402 PDESHEPSVPVGRT
+2402 V
-2416 PGRNPDGV
+2416 PGRDVPESRGADV
-2424 PAGLAGQQPAET
+2424 PAGLAGEQPA
-2436 DEDDTGRTGGRVSER
+2436 DGVSDDAAGAGGRADEGG
-2451 NPDGATVSGT
+2451 PGGGTATGAEA
-2461 PVPVRTSGSSGGV
+2461 PVQREGGRGGV
-2474 RPGNHAAPSASGV
+2474 RERDSAEQTAGGDRGRGRGEAQGVQPPAQEPNHLTDSR
-2487 GGGGTSEAEPDG
+2487 
-2499 VPSQTQG
+2499 
-2506 SVVPARN
+2506 PAKTN
-2513 YVIPEHATYKF
+2513 YVIPEEG
-2524 ANKRE
+2524 NGG
-2529 RVKANIDA
+2529 IDA
-2537 LRLLNSIGARNATP
+2537 IDTPRKRIEANLEALSLLKRLEKEGRQATH
-2551 EEQRILARYSGWG
+2551 EEQRILSLYTGWG
-2564 NLGQEVFDEEN
+2564 SLGEQLFNDDN
-2575 PDFEKERE
+2575 PDWATERE
-2583 ELKQLLS
+2583 ELKGLLTQ
-2590 KEEYEGARRSTQ
+2590 EEYNTARRTTQ
-2602 YAHYTPVYVVRAI
+2602 YAHYTPMNVVRGM
-2615 YDALLGV
+2615 YDALTLMGV
-2622 GVKGNNLN
+2622 RGANLSA
-2630 IFEAG
+2630 FEAG
-2635 VGSGRFIGAL
+2635 LGVGRFIGGL
-2645 PESIRE
+2645 PQGLLNTR
-2651 SNYSGV
+2651 YTGV
-2657 EMDSVSIRLLE
+2657 EMDPLTASIAAQ
-2668 KLYPKANIVKKPYQ
+2668 LYPQATVVKMPYQ
-2682 ELPARHGT
+2682 
-2690 EDVVVGNPPYGTLKP
+2690 DVGALHNQFDFIVGNPPYGDIRLSDKSFP
-2705 YDNDFQEANGATL
+2705 EGNGKSL

-2730 RPGGIGAF
+2730 RPGGVAAF
-2738 VVSHNFLDN
+2738 LVTHYFLDG
-2747 KNPRWREWIHRR
+2747 KDQSARLWIHQR
-2759 AQLVA
+2759 AQFLGA
-2764 ALRLPSSTFSSDA
+2764 IRMPNALFKSTDA
-2777 NTDVVTDIVIFRKR
+2777 NLVTDIVFFRKR
-2791 VPNEEVPSRDDPS
+2791 LPGEEVPAVTNTKKGKYDEELAIPDNSQWIYTTEMQSSDPES
-2804 GEWLDVVPVHL
+2804 EGLSVSINMAFTSPSTHR
-2815 DPGIHGQWDPDER
+2815 PGVFYGG
-2828 PAVANKFLT
+2828 
-2837 KTVER
+2837 R
-2842 RKYRSKNTEAKNVFD
+2842 RNFRIVKNT
-2857 EDKLLGEPS
+2857 
-2866 FSLST
+2866 
-2871 RYSKEG
+2871 RY
-2877 EVEVSILLRD
+2877 
-2887 GTEITQKDISK
+2887 
-2898 RLLDQHI
+2898 
-2905 YPSMSGALFDA
+2905 GAD
-2916 GRLIGELFG
+2916 RPRGELVVRGDAPTRERIRLCFDGNNYWLEESLRSVFRPYEPPAPTEQETRERLSAKQASTLG
-2925 GGKAQTLGEPVAKI
+2925 GGAS
-2939 GGGGVH
+2939 H
-2945 PSLRVGANFV
+2945 PSLLAGGHFV
-2955 GADGKLYLAAKDKTG
+2955 GADGKLYYTTKGFDGKLLAW
-2970 AIVGIPVKDYDDKA
+2970 PVTNYNEQA
-2984 ERVAYAKNPVK
+2984 EEAEYAK
-2995 VTKIVKDKETGEPQ
+2995 
-3009 KVEKTQTFSRWR
+3009 
-3021 HVPYA
+3021 H
-3026 NSKLTPREQEV
+3026 PRETKSGKNKGAPAKFGRWKDVQDPFTKFTPKEQDILKT
-3037 MRALVK
+3037 LVK
-3043 LREVRYD
+3043 LREIRFD
-3050 LVQEELKED
+3050 LMQEEL
-3059 ASEDVMADLRKQL
+3059 SENADEARMSDLRKQL
-3072 NEAYDAYQA
+3072 GEAYGTFQKAA
-3081 VASGFASKKGE
+3081 KGYAGTKARTPALNDNE
-3092 IAYLSTSSA
+3092 IKALISS
-3101 VFNILAG
+3101 
-3108 DPASSQILG
+3108 DPAMSQLLG
-3117 LETVER
+3117 LETLKKDKNGKITEV
-3123 DPDTGNAVAI
+3123 V
-3133 KKSAIF
+3133 KSAVF
-3139 YRRVNM
+3139 SRRVNE
-3145 PPWKPADHYDSTL
+3145 PKWRPLDHYDKAL
-3158 DALVACVNSQGQF
+3158 DALTANLTATGTIDLDWIS
-3171 DVNWVAERTGK
+3171 ERTGK
-3182 TKEAIVQELGDRVY
+3182 DRATILEEMKERVFVDPETAQPVLREL
-3196 TEPDTGRV
+3196 
-3204 VLAEDYLSGDVR
+3204 YLSGDVK
-3216 TKLETA
+3216 TKLE
-3222 KTAVANGETEYSRN
+3222 AVKRALDEGHEEYRRN
-3236 VDALTKV
+3236 V
-3243 LPPDVKTVD
+3243 
-3252 VYLPFGSQ
+3252 
-3260 LLTPEIIGE
+3260 I
-3269 FGYEALGLTTRFS
+3269 ALGAVIPADIDVGDLYVPLGSPILTSEMVGRFAQS
-3282 INAEYIDIK
+3282 EMGFVHRDDVQARFNTLTGTWEV
-3291 GIWSVK
+3291 SVK
-3297 LPREAVTP
+3297 NEPADLAGRYFTANRDFRDVM
-3305 ETKAAYPS
+3305 K
-3313 GGASFQKLF
+3313 
-3322 EAALNKTNVIVYQ
+3322 AALNNKTLPIYDRHPDGSSTLNAEA
-3335 DTEPGEK
+3335 TEQVSETI
-3342 RVVDVKATKIANDTV
+3342 RQ
-3357 EKIRD
+3357 IRD
-3362 KWESWWKT
+3362 QWEMWWPT
-3370 SRFADGLTR
+3370 SSDATEIAKR
-3379 AYNERFNRY
+3379 YNERYNRI
-3388 ARAHYDGGFLG
+3388 AETRYDGSFLKFQG
-3399 VDKNLPITLYQHQ
+3399 LNPKLTPYQHQ
-3412 RDAIWRAI
+3412 RDAVWRTI
-3420 LTHNAYFNHVVGAG
+3420 VTGNVLYNHVVGSG
-3434 KTFTALV
+3434 KTNTAIL
-3441 SIMELHRMGQAK
+3441 SIMEMKRMGRVR
-3453 KPLVVVPNHLV
+3453 KPIVVVPNHLV
-3464 EQWRKD
+3464 EQWRND
-3470 ALLLYPGANI
+3470 FLAAYPGANV
-3480 LATGEDDYSAT
+3480 LATDPSDLNAE
-3491 NRQRTMA
+3491 NRKRYFS
-3498 RIQNGEYDLVI
+3498 RIQNGDYDVII

-3514 LKYLPVSPD
+3514 LSRISLSANTLRELANEQLAKYRE
-3523 ALISYTD
+3523 ALD
-3530 RAINNLR
+3530 
-3537 LALENAKAGKK
+3537 GMKK
-3548 KSTVSAIEARIEAL
+3548 EGSKLTVSRIEKMVQKLEERIRAKLNAL
-3562 KERLK
+3562 KADE
-3567 KLIEEMKKNQDDT
+3567 T
-3580 GVYFDTMGIDAL
+3580 GLFFDTLGIDGIFL
-3592 VIDEAHEFKNVPFT
+3592 DEAHEFKNVPFI
-3606 SILKTKGLGNPEGS
+3606 SSVQAKGMGNPSGS
-3620 TQAFDLMTKV
+3620 NKAFDLLMKINWFRKKRAGSPVVFMT
-3630 RILRNNKP
+3630 
-3638 NAPLIMMSGTPV
+3638 GTPV
-3650 SNSLTELYHVINY
+3650 SNSLTELYLNMLY
-3663 MNPEALAKAGIYS
+3663 MAPDLLEKADLNS
-3676 MDAFLGAFGN
+3676 MDAFLGAFGLV
-3686 IANDFE
+3686 DERME
-3692 VDSVGRFKGDVS
+3692 VATTGQFKPAK
-3704 RLRSIVN
+3704 RLRKLMN
-3711 VGDLMSIVLSFMDEL
+3711 APELMSMVRTYMDVI
-3726 GGDRLRESMEAV
+3726 DADDLRGSMEAV
-3738 GKVYKVPPVETISVA
+3738 GRTYDVPEMEGGAPINIVA
-3753 AERSPAQTR
+3753 KRSPLQELY
-3762 MFGEEIKVVTPDGN
+3762 FGKEIAKQQKDDGTFVREFN
-3776 EHIDFTPGSILWRAL
+3776 EGSIYFRSQ
-3791 HMKELFPH
+3791 HMPKDLSK
-3799 DNMLNVTT
+3799 DNMLKVTN
-3807 DAALVSLDPR
+3807 DAMAASLDIR
-3817 LRDLGAAD
+3817 LRKQALIAMGVSPSELTDEALD
-3825 FAGSKVNLCVDN
+3825 FAGSKVNLCVAQIVAD
-3837 VVEEYKRYDKVKG
+3837 YKRFDTVKG
-3850 TQLIFCDNGTP
+3850 TQMVFCDRSIPGS
-3861 KPVNQAAK
+3861 ARASIAK
-3869 DRLAIARKELE
+3869 DLEKKRKELE
-3880 AARDEWDKSGGTK
+3880 KTRKEAEREELDPTAAFKQRSEEEESS
-3893 LPAEVDPKKPDSKL
+3893 AEAVA
-3907 TLGERVVRLEEK
+3907 RLERE
-3919 VRQLAKDAEERFSVY
+3919 VQGLEDELESGFSVY
-3934 DDIREKLVAKGIP
+3934 DDIKQKLIAQGIP
-3947 RSEIA
+3947 AEEIA
-3952 FIGEYDK
+3952 FIHDYNTK
-3959 SGDEKQR
+3959 EKKQA
-3966 LFNLVNEGKIRILIG
+3966 LFDSMNEGRVRVLLG
-3981 SSKKMGAG
+3981 STSRMGAG
-3989 MNANM
+3989 TNANK
-3994 RMVAL
+3994 RMVSL
-3999 HHLDVPWRPSDLEQ
+3999 HHLDAPWRPSDMEQ
-4013 RNGRIIRQGNVLMDE
+4013 RNGRIIRQGNLLMKE
-4028 VPDFRVHIYQY
+4028 VPDFKVRVYQY
-4039 TTKQTGDAFK
+4039 GTERSADAFK
-4049 WDMVKN
+4049 FSTLLEKGR
-4055 KWKAFA
+4055 AFH
-4061 GIWSA
+4061 GIFKRTSA
-4066 PPSLREIEDI
+4066 NRNVEDIGDGGLSAEQMMAQLSGSLLMPLSIEKREAVQQLERQFRNHSAKRRNLMEARDAADANTPIIEDNL
-4076 SEGALN
+4076 ARAKRMTTL
-4082 AETMVASGMASP
+4082 
-4094 FMFHAVGL
+4094 AVE
-4102 RRKEGALSKQR
+4102 REQSKD
-4113 NRYYATRSSTETA
+4113 NYYAG
-4126 LENALAQG
+4126 LDL
-4134 DILKDNLERFS
+4134 
-4145 NAASLVQPRVQD
+4145 
-4157 PNNWYAGII
+4157 
-4166 ITDKPGNNPTQITS
+4166 
-4180 TLKDRKASGEKTLA
+4180 
-4194 ATIFSPHIYSG
+4194 
-4205 GKNINYRGFEWSI
+4205 
-4218 SWAKEVGEEH
+4218 
-4228 EVILSAYPPP
+4228 
-4238 AENEDFWGRD
+4238 RD
-4248 KRKRRGLFP
+4248 
-4257 TTKFTVETVSDEA
+4257 A
-4270 LIARMDNAIK
+4270 
-4280 RVEQSIPEM
+4280 
-4289 EAGIARNAESVS
+4289 
-4301 TLKADLEK
+4301 
-4309 MPESFPEEKELKA
+4309 
-4322 LTQELADLDHVIHR
+4322 
-4336 GAKTVEDA
+4336 
-4344 QRLLDEK
+4344 
-4351 NGEGKTPSYE
+4351 
-4361 WLQPGFTDKKTD
+4361 
-4373 ESQIGM
+4373 
-4379 TRNAALHD
+4379 
-4387 EAWQERRL
+4387 
-4395 ETRRAKMAE
+4395 
-4404 HRNAEIRRFYDD
+4404 
-4416 VRRVYN
+4416 
-4422 DKTLPLVERD
+4422 
-4432 KALSRMF
+4432 
-4439 VKIGD
+4439 
-4444 PTPRLVA
+4444 
-4451 AIREAEGFATDDF
+4451 
-4464 EIKLYGNHVI
+4464 
-4474 HLWKRHGG
+4474 
-4482 GHGSADG
+4482 
-4489 SMSDPHD
+4489 
-4496 VELLEY
+4496 
-4502 LFQHFDSVGILLG
+4502 
-4515 KDGKP
+4515 DGKP
-4520 IRSNSYLHSDGTR
+4520 ITLEAKTQKERIEDKQEKPLSVLLHDGATLRYRGLEWVPTR
-4533 PKQLVVS
+4533 PASQSGDRYDVFAELQAFDPNDASPKRRILAATTRYTVRGTKDDGIITRMNNAIEKAKASIPLFEGSLRENATLVEKLDKQLEEYPE
-4540 ARINGV
+4540 A
-4546 FYGSMVAIDSKR
+4546 FPKAQELLEAKR
-4558 KEIRVTSAYK
+4558 EFADIQRCVNADATNAAEARVTLGHYYGQK
-4568 GSMDGVKQRII
+4568 GLPVPEYDWTKPEF
-4579 VSGDPAFTPPSAIEG
+4579 DEKH
-4594 ENIGAPTRNATQ
+4594 GADQ
-4606 GNLAYTSETGSA
+4606 QTG
-4618 SSDNARVLSPN
+4618 
-4629 AMENG
+4629 M
-4634 QGGSTTKGSTA
+4634 T
-4645 SPGNTTIPNQNEEV
+4645 
-4659 NKNPPGMARGGWE
+4659 RGGWE
-4672 KELQKK
+4672 KELQDK
-4678 LDEAGITEADL
+4678 LDKAGMTEADL
-4689 SAASQAYIA
+4689 SAESQAFLA
-4698 AKRAHEGA
+4698 AKRAHEAA
-4706 MPRSRIGKMVDFV
+4706 MPRSRIGKAVDFI

-4807 KQGLQVS
+4807 KQGMQVS

-4830 MIQERAEWK
+4830 MIRERAEWK

-4852 RLRGMQEQFTKTQ
+4852 RLRGMREQFTKTQ
-4865 MAELEK
+4865 MDALEK

-4882 NLARLVES
+4882 NLARLVAS

-4943 LDSSFGWSVIQAKQ
+4943 LDSSFGWSVLQAKQ
-4957 GVIWAE
+4957 GIIWAE

-5009 PLRLDRPDERNIAE
+5009 PLRLDRPDERKIAE

-5034 SSENRNIVW
+5034 STENRNVVW

-5054 VRKGTDARRTSMPQN
+5054 VRKGTDARRTAMPQN

-5216 VIAPLAVLEHRTGFG
+5216 VIAPLSVLEHRTGFG
-5231 KNVKDTVAYSWSQV
+5231 KNVKDTAAYSLSRV

-5351 LFFGGDDDELY
+5351 LFFGGDDDDEAY

-5368 AYDNSIPILLPGGKS
+5368 TYDNSIPILLPGAKS
-5383 YLTIPNRGPQAA
+5383 YLTVPNRGPQAA

-5403 ANLLVGDET
+5403 ANLMVGDET
-5412 PTGFLSDASVVLNPA
+5412 PMGFLADASVVLNPA

-5518 VELVKNFIIGSI
+5518 IELVKNFIIGSI

-5585 SREKYERHLEQHPY
+5585 SREKYQRHIEQHPY
-5599 LLNAKGFRRVKTA
+5599 LLKAKGFRRVKTA

-5620 REQLALGQDTSET
+5620 REQLALGQDTSGT

>member
-35 EPEAL
+35 EPEAP

-55 RNAEGTKRL
+55 RNAEGTRRL

-78 LSEAR
+78 LSEAS

-127 RRRFDGNKDA
+127 RRRFGGNKDA

-148 RAKERFEKFNA
+148 RAKKRYEKFNA

-198 MTSEQHLDELR
+198 MTSEQYLDELR

-247 EHRARNLNESISKIR
+247 DYRARNLNESISKIR

-421 GGSGAFGKFVNWSR
+421 SGSGAFGKFVNWSR

-557 RAGKTLTTGQQALR
+557 RAGKALTTGQQALR

-608 GEGEGAVTATLKG
+608 GKGEGAVTATLKG

-646 LKRVTPTRVKDFTK
+646 LKRITPTRVKDFTG
-660 NLVTKAK
+660 NLVRKAK

-702 VFLEEPILEEIPA
+702 VFLEEPFLEEIPA

-720 MFNLEGTSE
+720 MFDLEGTSE
-729 RESGLWGQASGG
+729 REGGLWGQVAGG

-820 RNIKTDPKFHLA
+820 RNIKTAHGTPLA
-832 VYSPEEIAKMPRETL
+832 VYSPEAIAQMPRETL

-882 AAWTDRAIAK
+882 AAWTDRAINK

-954 GSLMADQSMRLYA
+954 GSLMADQSLRLYA
-967 SLGNEAQ
+967 SLGNEAR

-1010 PMQESEMRNNGRG
+1010 PMQESEMRNNGKG

-1045 RYRVDIDP
+1045 RYRVDVDP
-1053 STVTQTTIGS
+1053 STVTQTTLGS
-1063 VDAELAKMGIRAP
+1063 VDAELGKMGIRAP
-1076 RVRLPMGL
+1076 RVRLPMGM

-1107 LKQELVTKAKAA
+1107 LKQELLTKAKAA
-1119 QSMYARVR
+1119 QAMYARVR

-1137 ARPADAPAAIRDE
+1137 ARPADAPVAIRDE
-1150 MMDALIGSRQEGED
+1150 MMDALLGSRQEGED
-1164 STDLMHRF
+1164 SVDLMHRF
-1172 QTVMGFTSAQDGKT
+1172 QTLMGFTSAQDGKT

-1220 KQVESFIQE
+1220 KQVEAFIQE
-1229 LTDSRNGFPAWV
+1229 LTDIKNGFPAWV

-1297 NIIYGAWKA
+1297 DVIYGAWKA
-1306 QRMTPDM
+1306 RRMTPDM
-1313 MPKPREASGSFAKV
+1313 MPKPREASGSFTKV

-1351 EDTDRAVL
+1351 EDTDRAIL
-1359 ERDRAMAKKSDKK
+1359 ERDRAVAKKSDKK
-1372 DEAGKDEKS
+1372 DEGK
-1381 AKKDK
+1381 K
-1386 PEKPKP
+1386 PENPKP

-1410 KPTADDGDVKPDL
+1410 KPKADDGDVKPDL
-1423 GEDEGE
+1423 EEDEGE

-1436 EPEKGG
+1436 EPE
-1442 EAPEGKPEQ
+1442 GKP
-1451 KEEKPEEP
+1451 EEKPEGEP
-1459 PTKEPEPEPAPTTP
+1459 TEEPKEPEEEKPTEEPKEEPPAKEATETAPNV

-1506 EPPKTEP
+1506 EPQPATKP
-1513 EAKPEP
+1513 EA
-1519 KPEPVANGTV
+1519 KPEPVANGTI

-1582 RGAPVADHY
+1582 RGTPVADHY
-1591 TAAVKWKAAGMPGLE
+1591 TAAAKWKAAGMPGLA

-1611 LPVEDVDG
+1611 LPAEEVDG

-1727 AQEPQETPAPPPQPE
+1727 AQEPQETPTPTPQPE

-1756 KVLKEDEDGR
+1756 KVLMEDEDGR

-1989 EAIIEILH
+1989 EAIVEILH

-2008 KRPPDET
+2008 KRQPDET
-2015 DVKRPEKAKKPTARP
+2015 NVKRPEKAKKPAARP
-2030 AKPQSKKPRATKEE
+2030 AKPSEPTQPQPAPSARTPQTREEANAFLRDHIAIVHMAGDTETVTHPTVETLERRPAKAQKPEERPAKPRKTTAAT
-2044 QAALDE
+2044 QE
-2050 LNDLLGGIGMLR
+2050 LQEVEDLLGGLGMLR
-2062 GGEENNNRPGRRI
+2062 EGRTPI
-2075 RSFQTSH
+2075 NA
-2082 TDASPELNLGTT
+2082 DNLGEIKVE
-2094 PSVNQSDAHIIT
+2094 PS
-2106 NPIADVGAKIET
+2106 
-2118 LEKIR
+2118 
-2123 KTLRAPALRGGTIA
+2123 
-2137 INGGNVAVSVATA
+2137 
-2150 LGLKRGSPTSWY
+2150 
-2162 GSFSPVEAADRTVNL
+2162 
-2177 RVSDHP
+2177 
-2183 VKVSNVELIDKGDMV
+2183 
-2198 SLVIHSFPRKLLRP
+2198 
-2212 LGQSAKNV
+2212 
-2220 KEYRYSKREMDSQR
+2220 
-2234 IRTFLGDV
+2234 
-2242 ESLLRTGAFPNV
+2242 
-2254 SNGSLITTTPP
+2254 P
-2265 QTGMARSGAELTPEQ
+2265 QTGMTREGVVLTAEQ
-2280 TTQVQNAMNKVV
+2280 TVAVQNAMQKLVN
-2292 DASVRTANV
+2292 ASIEKDGT
-2301 RTFREMARR
+2301 RTFQDFAER
-2310 LFEMLRD
+2310 LFGTLGEGKR
-2317 SNRKLWDA
+2317 NVWDA
-2325 MKRFLRNA
+2325 MRPYLRNA

-2362 NGTIEASQEPTKEN
+2362 SGTIETSQEQPEQEISNERTGLQPEADQVGGTMGGQEPSRDGGDGVGSAGTGVPGRDIPESRGADVPSRLAGEQPADGVS
-2376 DDGRIQPSPSQS
+2376 DDTERSGGRTDEGGTDGGTVAGAEAPVRREGGRGGVREGDSPEQTAGGDGGRGQGEAQGIQPSAQ
-2388 GGGLDGHTAGGVGD
+2388 
-2402 PDESHEPSVPVGRT
+2402 EPNHLT
-2416 PGRNPDGV
+2416 P
-2424 PAGLAGQQPAET
+2424 E
-2436 DEDDTGRTGGRVSER
+2436 
-2451 NPDGATVSGT
+2451 
-2461 PVPVRTSGSSGGV
+2461 SSG
-2474 RPGNHAAPSASGV
+2474 
-2487 GGGGTSEAEPDG
+2487 
-2499 VPSQTQG
+2499 
-2506 SVVPARN
+2506 PAKTN
-2513 YVIPEHATYKF
+2513 YVIPRDGNGGIDAIDTPRKRIE
-2524 ANKRE
+2524 ANL
-2529 RVKANIDA
+2529 AA
-2537 LRLLNSIGARNATP
+2537 LRLLKQLEKEGRQATR
-2551 EEQRILARYSGWG
+2551 EEQRVLSLYTGWG
-2564 NLGQEVFDEEN
+2564 SLGEQLFNDDN
-2575 PDFEKERE
+2575 PDWATERE
-2583 ELKQLLS
+2583 ELKSLLTQ
-2590 KEEYEGARRSTQ
+2590 EEYDTARRTTQ
-2602 YAHYTPVYVVRAI
+2602 YAHYTPMDVVRGM
-2615 YDALLGV
+2615 YDALKYMGV
-2622 GVKGNNLN
+2622 QGENLSA
-2630 IFEAG
+2630 FEAG
-2635 VGSGRFIGAL
+2635 LGVGRFIGGMPKSL
-2645 PESIRE
+2645 R
-2651 SNYSGV
+2651 NTRYTGV
-2657 EMDSVSIRLLE
+2657 EMDPLTASIAAQ
-2668 KLYPKANIVKKPYQ
+2668 LYPQATVVKMPYQ
-2682 ELPARHGT
+2682 
-2690 EDVVVGNPPYGTLKP
+2690 DVGALHNQFDFIVGNPPYGDIRLSDKSFP
-2705 YDNDFQEANGATL
+2705 DGNGKSL

-2730 RPGGIGAF
+2730 RPGGVAAF
-2738 VVSHNFLDN
+2738 LVTHYFLDG
-2747 KNPRWREWIHRR
+2747 KDQSARLWIHQR
-2759 AQLVA
+2759 AQFLGAIRMPNSLFKSV
-2764 ALRLPSSTFSSDA
+2764 DA
-2777 NTDVVTDIVIFRKR
+2777 NLVTDIVFFRKR
-2791 VPNEEVPSRDDPS
+2791 LPGEEA
-2804 GEWLDVVPVHL
+2804 
-2815 DPGIHGQWDPDER
+2815 
-2828 PAVANKFLT
+2828 PAVTAT
-2837 KTVER
+2837 KKGKYDEELSIPDDSKWIYTTEMQSKSPDSAGLSVTINRAFFKRDGFPIARPGVFYIDSTVEVA
-2842 RKYRSKNTEAKNVFD
+2842 KNTRYGA
-2857 EDKLLGEPS
+2857 DKP
-2866 FSLST
+2866 
-2871 RYSKEG
+2871 R
-2877 EVEVSILLRD
+2877 
-2887 GTEITQKDISK
+2887 
-2898 RLLDQHI
+2898 
-2905 YPSMSGALFDA
+2905 
-2916 GRLIGELFG
+2916 GELVVRGDAPTREGIASTISNTLRLRMTLASAFKPYEAPAPTEQETRERLSAKQANTLG
-2925 GGKAQTLGEPVAKI
+2925 GGAS
-2939 GGGGVH
+2939 H
-2945 PSLRVGANFV
+2945 PSLLAGGHFV
-2955 GADGKLYLAAKDKTG
+2955 GADGKLYYTTKGFDGKLVAW
-2970 AIVGIPVKDYDDKA
+2970 PVTNYNEKVEEA
-2984 ERVAYAKNPVK
+2984 EYAK
-2995 VTKIVKDKETGEPQ
+2995 
-3009 KVEKTQTFSRWR
+3009 
-3021 HVPYA
+3021 H
-3026 NSKLTPREQEV
+3026 PRETKSGKNKGTPAKFARWKDVQDPFTKFTPKEQDILKS
-3037 MRALVK
+3037 LVK
-3043 LREVRYD
+3043 LREIRFD
-3050 LVQEELKED
+3050 LMQEEL
-3059 ASEDVMADLRKQL
+3059 SESATEERMRNLRKQL
-3072 NEAYDAYQA
+3072 DEAYGAFQKA
-3081 VASGFASKKGE
+3081 AKGYAGTKTRAPALNDNE
-3092 IAYLSTSSA
+3092 IKALISS
-3101 VFNILAG
+3101 
-3108 DPASSQILG
+3108 DPAMSQLLG
-3117 LETVER
+3117 LETLKKDKNGKITEV
-3123 DPDTGNAVAI
+3123 V
-3133 KKSAIF
+3133 KSAVF
-3139 YRRVNM
+3139 SRRVNE
-3145 PPWKPADHYDSTL
+3145 PKWRPLDHYDNAL
-3158 DALVACVNSQGQF
+3158 DALTANLTATGSI
-3171 DVNWVAERTGK
+3171 DLDWIAERTGK
-3182 TKEAIVQELGDRVY
+3182 DRTTILEEMKERVFVDPETAQPVLREL
-3196 TEPDTGRV
+3196 
-3204 VLAEDYLSGDVR
+3204 YLSGDVK
-3216 TKLETA
+3216 TKLEVA
-3222 KTAVANGETEYSRN
+3222 KRALDEGHEEYRRN
-3236 VDALTKV
+3236 V
-3243 LPPDVKTVD
+3243 
-3252 VYLPFGSQ
+3252 
-3260 LLTPEIIGE
+3260 I
-3269 FGYEALGLTTRFS
+3269 ALGAVIPADIDVGDLYVPLGSPVLTGEMVGRFAQS
-3282 INAEYIDIK
+3282 EMGFVHRDDVQARFNTLTGTWEV
-3291 GIWSVK
+3291 SVK
-3297 LPREAVTP
+3297 NEPADLAGRYFTANRDFRDVM
-3305 ETKAAYPS
+3305 K
-3313 GGASFQKLF
+3313 
-3322 EAALNKTNVIVYQ
+3322 AALNNKMLPIYDRHPDGSSTLNSEA
-3335 DTEPGEK
+3335 TEQVSETI
-3342 RVVDVKATKIANDTV
+3342 RQ
-3357 EKIRD
+3357 IRD
-3362 KWESWWKT
+3362 QWEMWWPT
-3370 SRFADGLTR
+3370 SSDATEIAKR
-3379 AYNERFNRY
+3379 YNEKYNRV
-3388 ARAHYDGGFLG
+3388 AETRYDGTFLKFQG
-3399 VDKNLPITLYQHQ
+3399 LNPKLTPYQHQ
-3412 RDAIWRAI
+3412 RDAVWRTI
-3420 LTHNAYFNHVVGAG
+3420 VTGNVLYNHVVGSG
-3434 KTFTALV
+3434 KTNTAIL
-3441 SIMELHRMGQAK
+3441 SIMEMKRMGRVR
-3453 KPLVVVPNHLV
+3453 KPIVVVPNHLV
-3464 EQWRKD
+3464 EQWRND
-3470 ALLLYPGANI
+3470 FLAAYPGANV
-3480 LATGEDDYSAT
+3480 LATDPSDLNAE
-3491 NRQRTMA
+3491 NRKRYFA
-3498 RIQNGEYDLVI
+3498 RIQNGDYDVII

-3514 LKYLPVSPD
+3514 LSRISLSADTLRELTNEQLAKYRE
-3523 ALISYTD
+3523 ALDNMKKEGSKLTIS
-3530 RAINNLR
+3530 
-3537 LALENAKAGKK
+3537 
-3548 KSTVSAIEARIEAL
+3548 RIEKMVQKLEERTRAKLNAL
-3562 KERLK
+3562 KTDE
-3567 KLIEEMKKNQDDT
+3567 T
-3580 GVYFDTMGIDAL
+3580 GLFFDTLGIDGIFL
-3592 VIDEAHEFKNVPFT
+3592 DEAHEFKNVPFI
-3606 SILKTKGLGNPEGS
+3606 SSVQAKGMGNPSGS
-3620 TQAFDLMTKV
+3620 NKAFDLLMKINWFRKKRAGSPIVFMT
-3630 RILRNNKP
+3630 
-3638 NAPLIMMSGTPV
+3638 GTPV
-3650 SNSLTELYHVINY
+3650 SNSLTELYLNMLY
-3663 MNPEALAKAGIYS
+3663 MAPDLLEKADLNS
-3676 MDAFLGAFGN
+3676 MDAFLAAFGLV
-3686 IANDFE
+3686 DERME
-3692 VDSVGRFKGDVS
+3692 VATTGQFKLAK
-3704 RLRSIVN
+3704 RLRKLMN
-3711 VGDLMSIVLSFMDEL
+3711 APELMSMVRTYMDVI
-3726 GGDRLRESMEAV
+3726 DADDLRGSMEAV
-3738 GKVYKVPPVETISVA
+3738 GRTYDVPELETGAPINIVA
-3753 AERSPAQTR
+3753 KRSPLQELY
-3762 MFGEEIKVVTPDGN
+3762 FGKEVAKQQKDDGTFVREFN
-3776 EHIDFTPGSILWRAL
+3776 KGSIYFRAQ
-3791 HMKELFPH
+3791 HMPKDLRE
-3799 DNMLNVTT
+3799 DNMLKVTN
-3807 DAALVSLDPR
+3807 DAMAASLDIR
-3817 LRDLGAAD
+3817 LRKQALISMGVSPSELTDDALD
-3825 FAGSKVNLCVDN
+3825 FADSKVNLCVAQIVAD
-3837 VVEEYKRYDKVKG
+3837 YKRFDAVKG
-3850 TQLIFCDNGTP
+3850 TQMVFCDRSIPGS
-3861 KPVNQAAK
+3861 ARASIAK
-3869 DRLAIARKELE
+3869 DLEQKRKELE
-3880 AARDEWDKSGGTK
+3880 KARKEAEREELDPTAAFKQRSEEEES
-3893 LPAEVDPKKPDSKL
+3893 PAETVA
-3907 TLGERVVRLEEK
+3907 RLERE
-3919 VRQLAKDAEERFSVY
+3919 VRGLEDELESGFSVY
-3934 DDIREKLVAKGIP
+3934 DDIKQKLVAQGIP
-3947 RSEIA
+3947 AEEIA
-3952 FIGEYDK
+3952 FIHDYNTK
-3959 SGDEKQR
+3959 EKKQA
-3966 LFNLVNEGKIRILIG
+3966 LFDSMNEGRVRVLLG
-3981 SSKKMGAG
+3981 STSRMGAG
-3989 MNANM
+3989 TNANK
-3994 RMVAL
+3994 RMVSL
-3999 HHLDVPWRPSDLEQ
+3999 HHLDAPWRPSDMEQ
-4013 RNGRIIRQGNVLMDE
+4013 RNGRIIRQGNLLMKE
-4028 VPDFRVHIYQY
+4028 VPDFKVRVYQY
-4039 TTKQTGDAFK
+4039 GTERSADAFK
-4049 WDMVKN
+4049 FSTLLEKGR
-4055 KWKAFA
+4055 AFH
-4061 GIWSA
+4061 GIFKRTSA
-4066 PPSLREIEDI
+4066 NRNVEDVGDGELSTEQMMAQLSGSLLMPLSIEKREAVQALERQFRNHSAKRRNLMEARDTADANTPIIEDNL
-4076 SEGALN
+4076 ARAKRMTTL
-4082 AETMVASGMASP
+4082 
-4094 FMFHAVGL
+4094 AVE
-4102 RRKEGALSKQR
+4102 REQSKD
-4113 NRYYATRSSTETA
+4113 NYYAGLDLRDAEGKPITLEAKTQKERIEDKQEKPLSVLLHDGATLRYRGLDWVPTRPASQS
-4126 LENALAQG
+4126 G
-4134 DILKDNLERFS
+4134 DRYDVFVELQAF
-4145 NAASLVQPRVQD
+4145 D
-4157 PNNWYAGII
+4157 PNDTSPRRRILASTTQYAVRGTKDDGII
-4166 ITDKPGNNPTQITS
+4166 TRMNN
-4180 TLKDRKASGEKTLA
+4180 TLEKARA
-4194 ATIFSPHIYSG
+4194 
-4205 GKNINYRGFEWSI
+4205 
-4218 SWAKEVGEEH
+4218 
-4228 EVILSAYPPP
+4228 
-4238 AENEDFWGRD
+4238 
-4248 KRKRRGLFP
+4248 
-4257 TTKFTVETVSDEA
+4257 
-4270 LIARMDNAIK
+4270 
-4280 RVEQSIPEM
+4280 SIPLFE
-4289 EAGIARNAESVS
+4289 G
-4301 TLKADLEK
+4301 
-4309 MPESFPEEKELKA
+4309 ELKSNIA
-4322 LTQELADLDHVIHR
+4322 
-4336 GAKTVEDA
+4336 
-4344 QRLLDEK
+4344 
-4351 NGEGKTPSYE
+4351 
-4361 WLQPGFTDKKTD
+4361 
-4373 ESQIGM
+4373 
-4379 TRNAALHD
+4379 
-4387 EAWQERRL
+4387 
-4395 ETRRAKMAE
+4395 
-4404 HRNAEIRRFYDD
+4404 
-4416 VRRVYN
+4416 
-4422 DKTLPLVERD
+4422 LVEKLD
-4432 KALSRMF
+4432 KQLEEY
-4439 VKIGD
+4439 
-4444 PTPRLVA
+4444 P
-4451 AIREAEGFATDDF
+4451 EAFPKAQ
-4464 EIKLYGNHVI
+4464 
-4474 HLWKRHGG
+4474 
-4482 GHGSADG
+4482 
-4489 SMSDPHD
+4489 
-4496 VELLEY
+4496 ELLE
-4502 LFQHFDSVGILLG
+4502 
-4515 KDGKP
+4515 
-4520 IRSNSYLHSDGTR
+4520 
-4533 PKQLVVS
+4533 
-4540 ARINGV
+4540 A
-4546 FYGSMVAIDSKR
+4546 KR
-4558 KEIRVTSAYK
+4558 EFADIQRCVNADATNAAEARVTLGHYYGQK
-4568 GSMDGVKQRII
+4568 GLPVPEYEWTKPEFDKVHGVGQ
-4579 VSGDPAFTPPSAIEG
+4579 
-4594 ENIGAPTRNATQ
+4594 Q
-4606 GNLAYTSETGSA
+4606 TG
-4618 SSDNARVLSPN
+4618 
-4629 AMENG
+4629 M
-4634 QGGSTTKGSTA
+4634 T
-4645 SPGNTTIPNQNEEV
+4645 
-4659 NKNPPGMARGGWE
+4659 RGGWE

-4678 LDEAGITEADL
+4678 LDEAGMTEADL
-4689 SAASQAYIA
+4689 STESQAYLA
-4698 AKRAHEGA
+4698 AKRAHEAA
-4706 MPRSRIGKMVDFV
+4706 MPRSHIGKMADFV

-4749 LVDVRIPL
+4749 LVDVRLPL

-4807 KQGLQVS
+4807 KQGMQVS
-4814 DLDIYLS
+4814 DLDIYLT

-4830 MIQERAEWK
+4830 MIRERAEWK

-4865 MAELEK
+4865 MDALEK

-4882 NLARLVES
+4882 NLARLVAS

-4921 DVSGSMKHGR
+4921 DVSGGMKHGR

-4957 GVIWAE
+4957 GVVWAE

-5009 PLRLDRPDERNIAE
+5009 PLRLDRPAERNIAE

-5054 VRKGTDARRTSMPQN
+5054 VRKGTDARRTAMPQN
-5069 VVARIDGKRVY
+5069 VVARINGKRVY

-5179 YDESTEMGAYLKEA
+5179 YDESTEKGAYLKEA

-5231 KNVKDTVAYSWSQV
+5231 KNVKDTAAYSLSRV

-5368 AYDNSIPILLPGGKS
+5368 AYDNGIPILLPGGKS

-5412 PTGFLSDASVVLNPA
+5412 PTGFLADASMVLNPA

-5518 VELVKNFIIGSI
+5518 IELVKNFIIGSI

-5585 SREKYERHLEQHPY
+5585 SREKYQRHIEQHPY
-5599 LLNAKGFRRVKTA
+5599 LLKAKGFRRVKTT
-5612 IEKLVDLR
+5612 IEKLIDAR
-5620 REQLALGQDTSET
+5620 RELLAIGKDTSEI
-5633 DKLLEEYRQLYID
+5633 DKLLEQYRQYYID

>member
-1 MAYNVNE
+1 MAYNVYQE
-8 TNGLGWTSLYWY
+8 NGNGWIPLYSYGKPSEDKAGAFAPTALMSTEQYLAEQRYMDTEANALG
-20 GSGTQVEEPEMPVYE
+20 
-35 EPEAL
+35 
-40 EEISDEERAKLEVAA
+40 EEI
-55 RNAEGTKRL
+55 G
-64 AQYLNR
+64 Y
-70 ASSDGARP
+70 G
-78 LSEAR
+78 
-83 KAELIKLFSEANP
+83 
-96 DVPLDL
+96 
-102 GNFPLSET
+102 
-110 VSEERV
+110 
-116 SNNKG
+116 
-121 ETVTVS
+121 
-127 RRRFDGNKDA
+127 
-137 AEASKRLRHNA
+137 
-148 RAKERFEKFNA
+148 
-159 PGGGRAQYEQALKN
+159 
-173 YEEEK
+173 
-178 RRFDRAQRLGQTE
+178 
-191 HLSPSVL
+191 
-198 MTSEQHLDELR
+198 
-209 YIDAES
+209 
-215 KALGDLIGFDRQAE
+215 RQAE
-229 SAEQQAR
+229 SAEQQR
-236 WDYALRQNKEL
+236 HWDYKLRQQKEL
-247 EHRARNLNESISKIR
+247 EVRARELNARREQL
-262 GKEMLVEYYTPD
+262 GDTVTLQEFYTPD
-274 GAVYLKASDGDA
+274 GPVFFNASDGA
-286 LTQLEKEMATR
+286 SISQFEKEMATR
-297 GFERGKDWGKVEHFN
+297 GFERGKDWGLVEHFS
-312 VRGVI
+312 VKGVI
-317 DAYGNVLA
+317 DRDGNVLME
-325 NAPIHVAMKEGDKV
+325 APINIALKEGDKA

-344 QFAAANKDMNGMLL
+344 QYTAQHKDMGGMLL
-358 PEMFEALGIPLDEVS
+358 PEMFAALGIPLDEVS
-373 ERANTGITVAQNIEE
+373 ERANRGIRAAQNIEE
-388 DRKQGKRALG
+388 DRRRGVQSLG
-398 KMDLSENERRRMGY
+398 QMGLGEAEGSRVGLGGLSLSEKNTGR
-412 GGVTLEEMN
+412 
-421 GGSGAFGKFVNWSR
+421 GAFGKFVNWTEA
-435 SINPLANLADEYGQ
+435 INPLASLLDEYGQ

-465 RRVANGEDTLTWGER
+465 RRVANGEDTLTAGEMLQ
-480 VALGLIGDPGE
+480 LGLVGDVGDSL
-491 AILKDPEAAYNY
+491 LKDPEAAYDY
-503 IVNRRLK
+503 IVNRRRK
-510 RMDAAENA
+510 RMDYAENR
-518 ELRGTTFGADVAEMT
+518 ELRGTTFAADVAEMT
-533 ETSAMMGLE
+533 ESSARMGTE
-542 FAGINTLTG
+542 FALVNTLTG
-551 GGAVVS
+551 GGATIG
-557 RAGKTLTTGQQALR
+557 RAGKALTAGQQALR

-588 RQLMADKVAFNPVT
+588 RQLMADKVSFDPAT
-602 NQLEVV
+602 GQLKTT
-608 GEGEGAVTATLKG
+608 GEGEGALTATLKG

-646 LKRVTPTRVKDFTK
+646 LKRITPTRVKDFTS
-660 NLVTKAK
+660 NLVRKAK

-693 TGFHISPMG
+693 TGFHFSPMG
-702 VFLEEPILEEIPA
+702 VLLEEPILEEIPA
-715 NVLSA
+715 NVLSS
-720 MFNLEGTSE
+720 MFDLEGTSE
-729 RESGLWGQASGG
+729 RGGGLWGQVSGG
-741 ATDAWDALV
+741 ASDAWDAFT
-750 ETVKNAPAMMT
+750 ETLANAPAMMT
-761 STLLFGGGTGMA
+761 STMLFGGGTGMA

-783 NMSKPRVVAALRELG
+783 GMSKPRVTAALRELG
-798 ATDAEMKGKDK
+798 ATDAELKGKDK

-820 RNIKTDPKFHLA
+820 RDIKTPHGTPLT
-832 VYSPEEIAKMPRETL
+832 VYSPEAIKQMPRETL

-882 AAWTDRAIAK
+882 AAWTDRAINK
-892 LTTGLYAAARRGM
+892 LTTGLYAAARHGM

-954 GSLMADQSMRLYA
+954 GSLMADQSLRLYA

-974 QALDTFEDG
+974 RALDTFEDG
-983 FMAARQTAV
+983 FVAARQTAV

-1010 PMQESEMRNNGRG
+1010 PMQESEMRNNGKG
-1023 GYTDPNT
+1023 GYTDQNT

-1045 RYRVDIDP
+1045 RYRVDID
-1053 STVTQTTIGS
+1053 SGVVTQTTLGS

-1076 RVRLPMGL
+1076 RTRLPMGL

-1091 QDARKFADRI
+1091 QDARRFADRI

-1107 LKQELVTKAKAA
+1107 LKQELLTKAKAA
-1119 QSMYARVR
+1119 QAMYARVR

-1137 ARPADAPAAIRDE
+1137 ARPADAPVAIRDE

-1164 STDLMHRF
+1164 SVDLMHRF
-1172 QTVMGFTSAQDGKT
+1172 QTLMGFTSAQDGKT

-1220 KQVESFIQE
+1220 KQVEAFIQE
-1229 LTDSRNGFPAWV
+1229 LTDSRNGFPEWV

-1281 AMALNGNIAPS
+1281 AMALNGNVVPS

-1297 NIIYGAWKA
+1297 DVIYGAWKA

-1313 MPKPREASGSFAKV
+1313 MPKPREVSGSFGKV

-1351 EDTDRAVL
+1351 EDTDRAIL
-1359 ERDRAMAKKSDKK
+1359 ERDRAVAKKAGEKDEGKKPGKQEKK
-1372 DEAGKDEKS
+1372 DR
-1381 AKKDK
+1381 
-1386 PEKPKP
+1386 
-1392 EEEGKPE
+1392 PE
-1399 EKGEEEAPTEE
+1399 EKVGEEKPTEE
-1410 KPTADDGDVKPDL
+1410 KPESTEGDVKPDL
-1423 GEDEGE
+1423 EEDEGE

-1436 EPEKGG
+1436 EPES
-1442 EAPEGKPEQ
+1442 KPEE
-1451 KEEKPEEP
+1451 KSEGEPTEEPKEPEEEKPTEEPREEP
-1459 PTKEPEPEPAPTTP
+1459 PAKEATETAPNV

-1495 PEEEEKPTEAA
+1495 PEKEEKPTEAA
-1506 EPPKTEP
+1506 EPPKAEP
-1513 EAKPEP
+1513 EAKPET
-1519 KPEPVANGTV
+1519 KHEPVANGTV

-1550 GVFISDTEDGEPL
+1550 GVFISDTEDGEPI

-1582 RGAPVADHY
+1582 RGTPVADHY
-1591 TAAVKWKAAGMPGLE
+1591 TAAAKWKAAGMPGLA

-1611 LPVEDVDG
+1611 LPVEEVDG

-1675 VTNFVDDKLTG
+1675 ATNFVDDKLTG
-1686 ERVSAAYRWSKHEKM
+1686 ERVSAAYRWSRHEK
-1701 LEEQAKKQAPQPEQP
+1701 LQEEQARKA
-1716 HETPA
+1716 A
-1721 PQAEPE
+1721 RQAEQAETTQAAPE
-1727 AQEPQETPAPPPQPE
+1727 PPPQPE
-1742 QATEPETTQEAPTL
+1742 QEAQPQEPSAPQAETPTL
-1756 KVLKEDEDGR
+1756 KVFLEDKDGR
-1766 SVHVSTKGITNTKR
+1766 SVHVNTEGLTNTKG
-1780 SGRFFEE
+1780 SGQFFEE
-1787 MAAVK
+1787 LAAVK
-1792 EAAVRAGL
+1792 AAVRDGL
-1800 APQDAIT
+1800 VPEDAIV
-1807 VGVDTNGAVVAFDE
+1807 VGIDTNGAFVAFDE
-1821 DAETLEN
+1821 NADALER

-1834 PVTMVVGGETHQVY
+1834 PIKMVVDGEVHQTYV
-1848 AVKWSDPEVAGAI
+1848 VKWNNPKVAGA
-1861 VDFFDKHTVVTVD
+1861 VGDFFDKHTVIAVD
-1874 RRNNAAK
+1874 RRNDAAK
-1881 ITKPKNWEQQV
+1881 ITKPKNRG
-1892 EPQQAQAEPT
+1892 QARPT
-1902 QEPLAQREPQA
+1902 QQKDEAGERTPPPQA
-1913 QADAL
+1913 TTPQGTATQLPEGGVSLGNKREAIAAQFPRPTADRLEKAGFAQSAKQAVRGKDGVANDAIVL
-1918 TYEALLSLPPNE
+1918 V
-1930 AATAL
+1930 
-1935 ATGKISTEQLLEYVK
+1935 ATGGLDGIAAFDEDASAVARAIPGGYVVSFGDFIPGVETESHSIASIRPAQLGQAIK
-1950 TDPWQHLQVAE
+1950 TLNQRGRDVVVVDRDFSATHFPAQTKPSARIPQTREEANAFLRDHIAIVQVAGDTE
-1961 LVWQDKHEAS
+1961 TVTH
-1971 ERGIPYI
+1971 
-1978 ANARVKVPPTA
+1978 PTT
-1989 EAIIEILH
+1989 ET
-1997 SRLGPARLVEK
+1997 LGK
-2008 KRPPDET
+2008 
-2015 DVKRPEKAKKPTARP
+2015 RP
-2030 AKPQSKKPRATKEE
+2030 AKAQKPEKRPVKPRKTTAAT
-2044 QAALDE
+2044 QE
-2050 LNDLLGGIGMLR
+2050 LQEVEDLLGGLGMLR
-2062 GGEENNNRPGRRI
+2062 EGALPPEDGTRLGRQI
-2075 RSFQTSH
+2075 RSRQETSH
-2082 TDASPELNLGTT
+2082 TAASPEQSLATT
-2094 PSVNQSDAHIIT
+2094 PSTNRDEGHIVSNHLT
-2106 NPIADVGAKIET
+2106 DLEEKVAVLGQMRDTLLAPAMRGGRTPINADNLVATVASNIGLARNIPGSWYGDFSPIKRPDDRVT
-2118 LEKIR
+2118 LRMGDHPVSIKNVELADDGRTVSLVVYGSRPKR
-2123 KTLRAPALRGGTIA
+2123 KTLDTPKTAT
-2137 INGGNVAVSVATA
+2137 VS
-2150 LGLKRGSPTSWY
+2150 
-2162 GSFSPVEAADRTVNL
+2162 
-2177 RVSDHP
+2177 
-2183 VKVSNVELIDKGDMV
+2183 
-2198 SLVIHSFPRKLLRP
+2198 
-2212 LGQSAKNV
+2212 
-2220 KEYRYSKREMDSQR
+2220 EYRYNKKFLNDDR
-2234 IRTFLGDV
+2234 IRAFLADV
-2242 ESLLRTGAFPNV
+2242 ATLLETGAFPNR
-2254 SNGSLITTTPP
+2254 SNGNEIKVEPPP
-2265 QTGMARSGAELTPEQ
+2265 QTGMLRNGVVLTAEQ
-2280 TTQVQNAMNKVV
+2280 TVAVQNAMQKLVN
-2292 DASVRTANV
+2292 ASIEKDGT
-2301 RTFREMARR
+2301 RTFQDFAER
-2310 LFEMLRD
+2310 LFGTLGESKR
-2317 SNRKLWDA
+2317 NVWDA
-2325 MKRFLRNA
+2325 MRPYLRNA

-2345 LDEVSRAEAT
+2345 LDEVSRSEAT
-2355 RIFDELE
+2355 RVFEELE
-2362 NGTIEASQEPTKEN
+2362 REGAGPEAQVAPEAPAAQTTEQEPEQSGTIEPTQEPTEQEADN
-2376 DDGRIQPSPSQS
+2376 GVVQPSPSQS
-2388 GGGLDGHTAGGVGD
+2388 GSGLDGHTAGGVGD
-2402 PDESHEPSVPVGRT
+2402 PNEGNEQGLPVGRA
-2416 PGRNPDGV
+2416 PGRDTDGV
-2424 PAGLAGQQPAET
+2424 PAGLAGQQPVEA
-2436 DEDDTGRTGGRVSER
+2436 DADDSGRTGGRVPER
-2451 NPDGATVSGT
+2451 NPDGGTVPGSTVS
-2461 PVPVRTSGSSGGV
+2461 VQTSGSGGSV
-2474 RPGNHAAPSASGV
+2474 RPGNHAEPSPAGV
-2487 GGGGTSEAEPDG
+2487 GGRGTGATEPHD
-2499 VPSQTQG
+2499 VSAQTERP
-2506 SVVPARN
+2506 VNVPAHN
-2513 YVIPEHATYKF
+2513 YVIPLSQDNASTK
-2524 ANKRE
+2524 NKRD
-2529 RVKANIDA
+2529 RIRANINA
-2537 LRLLNSIGARNATP
+2537 LRLLAEIGNRNATQ
-2551 EEQRILARYSGWG
+2551 EEQETLSKYSGWG
-2564 NLGQEVFDEEN
+2564 NLGQEVFDEDN
-2575 PDFEKERE
+2575 PDFQSERE

-2590 KEEYEGARRSTQ
+2590 KEEYEDARRSTQ
-2602 YAHYTPVYVVRAI
+2602 YAHYTPIPVVRAI
-2615 YDALLGV
+2615 YDALEGI

-2630 IFEAG
+2630 FFEAG

-2645 PESIRE
+2645 PEGLRDV
-2651 SNYSGV
+2651 NYSGV
-2657 EMDSVSIRLLE
+2657 EMDAVSVRLLQ
-2668 KLYPKANIVKKPYQ
+2668 KLYPKANIVRKQYQ
-2682 ELPARHGT
+2682 DLPARHGT
-2690 EDVVVGNPPYGTLKP
+2690 EDVVVGNPPYGNIKP
-2705 YDNDFQEANGATL
+2705 YDSGFQDANGATL

-2759 AQLVA
+2759 AQLIA
-2764 ALRLPSSTFSSDA
+2764 ALRLPSETFKNDA
-2777 NTDVVTDIVIFRKR
+2777 NTNVITDIVIFRKR
-2791 VPNEEVPSRDDPS
+2791 LSHEEAPGRNEPG
-2804 GEWLDVVPVHL
+2804 GEWLDVVPVRNFTTR
-2815 DPGIHGQWDPDER
+2815 GYTNI
-2828 PAVANKFLT
+2828 PAMWNMDTKPATVNKYLT
-2837 KTVER
+2837 KVVELGIPR
-2842 RKYRSKNTEAKNVFD
+2842 TKRTEPGNVFD
-2857 EDKLLGEPS
+2857 ESKLLGTPY
-2866 FSLST
+2866 FKIST
-2871 RYSKEG
+2871 RYNKDG
-2877 EVEVSILLRD
+2877 DVEVDIVPERD
-2887 GTEITQKDISK
+2887 EDSLSREHIAK
-2898 RLLDQHI
+2898 RLLDKSV
-2905 YPSMSGALFDA
+2905 YPMMLNNTFDA
-2916 GRLIGELFG
+2916 GRMLNDLFS
-2925 GGKAQTLGEPVAKI
+2925 GKSQMLGEPLARI
-2939 GGGGVH
+2939 GGGALH
-2945 PSLRVGANFV
+2945 PSLRVGGNFI
-2955 GADGKLYLAAKDKTG
+2955 GADGKLYLAAKDPSG

-2984 ERVAYAKNPVK
+2984 ERAAYAKNPVK
-2995 VTKIVKDKETGEPQ
+2995 VTKIVKDKETKEPK
-3009 KVEKTQTFSRWR
+3009 KVVQVQTFNRWR

-3026 NSKLTPREQEV
+3026 NSKLKPREQEV

-3059 ASEDVMADLRKQL
+3059 ASEEVMADLRKQL

-3081 VASGFASKKGE
+3081 IASGFASNKGE
-3092 IAYLSTSSA
+3092 PAYLSTSSA
-3101 VFNILAG
+3101 VFNILSG
-3108 DPASSQILG
+3108 DPASSQVLG

-3123 DPDTGNAVAI
+3123 DPETGNAKAI

-3145 PPWKPADHYDSTL
+3145 PPWKPSDHYDSTL

-3171 DVNWVAERTGK
+3171 DINWVAERTGK
-3182 TKEAIVQELGDRVY
+3182 TKEALLQELGDRVY

-3204 VLAEDYLSGDVR
+3204 VLAEEYLSGDVR

-3222 KTAVANGETEYSRN
+3222 KSAVDNGSTEYSRN
-3236 VDALTKV
+3236 VEALTKV
-3243 LPPDVKTVD
+3243 LPPDVKTAD
-3252 VYLPFGSQ
+3252 VYLPLGSQ
-3260 LLTPEIIGE
+3260 LMTPEILGE
-3269 FGYEALGLTTRFS
+3269 FGNEALGLASRFS
-3282 INAEYIDIK
+3282 LDAEYVTLT
-3291 GIWSVK
+3291 GVWSVK
-3297 LPREAVTP
+3297 LPKDAVTP
-3305 ETKAAYPS
+3305 ETKAAFPS

-3322 EAALNKTNVIVYQ
+3322 EAALNKTTVIVYLPS
-3335 DTEPGEK
+3335 EPGEK
-3342 RVVDVKATKIANDTV
+3342 RVVDVKGTKVANDTV

-3362 KWESWWKT
+3362 RWDSWWKT

-3379 AYNERFNRY
+3379 LYNERFNRY
-3388 ARAHYDGGFLG
+3388 ARAQYDGGFLG

-3434 KTFTALV
+3434 KTFTAIV

-3453 KPLVVVPNHLV
+3453 KPLIVVPNHLV

-3470 ALLLYPGANI
+3470 VLLLYPNANV
-3480 LATGEDDYSAT
+3480 LATGEDDYKAV

-3498 RIQNGEYDLVI
+3498 RIQNGEYDAII

-3514 LKYLPVSPD
+3514 LKYIPISPD
-3523 ALISYTD
+3523 AIASYTE

-3537 LALENAKAGKK
+3537 LALEQAKIGKK
-3548 KSTVSAIEARIEAL
+3548 KATISAIEARIEQL
-3562 KERLK
+3562 KNRLK
-3567 KLIEEMKKNQDDT
+3567 LMMEELQKIQDDT
-3580 GVYFDTMGIDAL
+3580 GIFFDTLGIDAL
-3592 VIDEAHEFKNVPFT
+3592 VIDEAHEFKNVPFDT
-3606 SILKTKGLGNPEGS
+3606 IQKTKGIGNPSGA
-3620 TQAFDLMTKV
+3620 THAFDLMNKV
-3630 RILRNNKP
+3630 TILRDMKP
-3638 NAPLIMMSGTPV
+3638 KAQLIMMSGTPV

-3663 MNPEALAKAGIYS
+3663 MNPSALTNAGIYS
-3676 MDAFLGAFGN
+3676 MDAFLGTFGN

-3692 VDSVGRFKGDVS
+3692 IDSVGRFKADVS
-3704 RLRSIVN
+3704 RLRSLVN

-3753 AERSPAQTR
+3753 AERSPAQTKL
-3762 MFGEEIKVVTPDGN
+3762 FGEEIKGIDVNGN
-3776 EHIDFTPGSILWRAL
+3776 EFVDFTPGSILWRAL
-3791 HMKELFPH
+3791 HMKQLFPE

-3817 LRDLGAAD
+3817 LRDPSAPD
-3825 FAGSKVNLCVDN
+3825 FPGSKVNLCVNN
-3837 VVEEYKRYDKVKG
+3837 VVEEYKRYDNVKG

-3861 KPVNQAAK
+3861 KPVNQAAV
-3869 DRLAIARKELE
+3869 DRLAVARKDLE
-3880 AARDEWDKSGGTK
+3880 EARDEWDKSGATK
-3893 LPAEVDPKKPDSKL
+3893 LPDDVDPKKPDDKL
-3907 TLGERVVRLEEK
+3907 TLGERVVRLEQK
-3919 VRQLAKDAEERFSVY
+3919 VKKLAKEAAERFSVY
-3934 DDIREKLVAKGIP
+3934 DDIRDKLVAQGIP

-3952 FIGEYDK
+3952 FIGEFDK
-3959 SGDEKQR
+3959 DGDTKQR
-3966 LFNLVNEGKIRILIG
+3966 LFNLVNEGKIRVLIG

-3989 MNANM
+3989 MNANK

-3999 HHLDVPWRPSDLEQ
+3999 HHLDVPWKPSDLEQ

-4039 TTKQTGDAFK
+4039 TTKQTGDSFK

-4066 PPSLREIEDI
+4066 PPSMREIDDI

-4094 FMFHAVGL
+4094 FMFYAVGL
-4102 RRKEGALSKQR
+4102 RRREGALSKQR

-4134 DILKDNLERFS
+4134 DILKDNLERYTK
-4145 NAASLVQPRVQD
+4145 ATSLIQDRPQD
-4157 PNNWYAGII
+4157 PNNWYAGIELI
-4166 ITDKPGNNPTQITS
+4166 DDNDRKLEPIVG
-4180 TLKDRKASGEKTLA
+4180 TLKSRKASGAPTLA
-4194 ATIFSPHIYSG
+4194 DVIYS
-4205 GKNINYRGFEWSI
+4205 NILYRRKKIHYRGFEWKI
-4218 SWAKEVGEEH
+4218 GWAKDVGNEH
-4228 EVILSAYPPP
+4228 EVQLAAYPLP
-4238 AENEDFWGRD
+4238 AENEDYNARYE
-4248 KRKRRGLFP
+4248 RTRRALFP
-4257 TTKFTVETVSDEA
+4257 TTRFTVETVSDEA
-4270 LIARMDNAIK
+4270 LVARMDNAIK
-4280 RVEQSIPEM
+4280 RVAQSVPEAQ
-4289 EAGIARNAESVS
+4289 EGVKRNAESVA
-4301 TLKADLEK
+4301 TLKADLEN
-4309 MPESFPEEKELKA
+4309 MPEAFPEEAKLTELTKEL
-4322 LTQELADLDHVIHR
+4322 EDLDHVIHR
-4336 GAKTVEDA
+4336 GVKTVEA
-4344 QRLLDEK
+4344 AKELLDQK
-4351 NGEGKTPSYE
+4351 NGEGKTPAYE
-4361 WLQPGFTDKKTD
+4361 WLQPGFDKKVD
-4373 ESQIGM
+4373 ESQQTGM
-4379 TRNAALHD
+4379 TRNAAIPFG
-4387 EAWQERRL
+4387 EFERWNRTLDNYQAGRL
-4395 ETRRAKMAE
+4395 SLNRPVVVLNKTPEIIRRAIAKAGDDRFASQKPVTLRVQNLDKITGE
-4404 HRNAEIRRFYDD
+4404 NVYTDTGKHNIPVSELRKLQLELDNPVAIFVSRTRPDTSIVIITELVDDNAKGRAIVALQYAYHPDGNYATLEPTHSNVLSSAYGKAY
-4416 VRRVYN
+4416 VG
-4422 DKTLPLVERD
+4422 DKKSLLYINTEKARSWEEATRLQLPF
-4432 KALSRMF
+4432 ALSSSLVADLSDVLTEKDFSMEDKG
-4439 VKIGD
+4439 KILKDG
-4444 PTPRLVA
+4444 RLV
-4451 AIREAEGFATDDF
+4451 
-4464 EIKLYGNHVI
+4464 
-4474 HLWKRHGG
+4474 
-4482 GHGSADG
+4482 
-4489 SMSDPHD
+4489 
-4496 VELLEY
+4496 
-4502 LFQHFDSVGILLG
+4502 
-4515 KDGKP
+4515 
-4520 IRSNSYLHSDGTR
+4520 
-4533 PKQLVVS
+4533 
-4540 ARINGV
+4540 
-4546 FYGSMVAIDSKR
+4546 
-4558 KEIRVTSAYK
+4558 
-4568 GSMDGVKQRII
+4568 
-4579 VSGDPAFTPPSAIEG
+4579 
-4594 ENIGAPTRNATQ
+4594 
-4606 GNLAYTSETGSA
+4606 
-4618 SSDNARVLSPN
+4618 
-4629 AMENG
+4629 
-4634 QGGSTTKGSTA
+4634 
-4645 SPGNTTIPNQNEEV
+4645 
-4659 NKNPPGMARGGWE
+4659 NPPGMTRGGWE
-4672 KELQKK
+4672 KELQEK
-4678 LDEAGITEADL
+4678 LDKAGMTEADL
-4689 SAASQAYIA
+4689 SAASQAFLA
-4698 AKRAHEGA
+4698 AKRAHEAA

-4807 KQGLQVS
+4807 KQGMQVS

-4821 AKFAPERNK
+4821 SKFAPERNK
-4830 MIQERAEWK
+4830 MIRERAEWK

-4852 RLRGMQEQFTKTQ
+4852 RLRGMREQFAKTQ
-4865 MAELEK
+4865 MDALEK

-4882 NLARLVES
+4882 NLARLVAS

-4921 DVSGSMKHGR
+4921 DVSGGMKHGR

-4957 GVIWAE
+4957 GVVWAE

-5009 PLRLDRPDERNIAE
+5009 PLRLDRPAERNIAE

-5043 VDGGEMDRVLR
+5043 VDGGEMDRVMR
-5054 VRKGTDARRTSMPQN
+5054 VRKGTDARRTAMPQN
-5069 VVARIDGKRVY
+5069 VVTRIDGKRVY

-5216 VIAPLAVLEHRTGFG
+5216 VIAPLSVLEHRTGFG
-5231 KNVKDTVAYSWSQV
+5231 KNVKDTAAYSLSRV

-5484 EKTSPFSKWLARLL
+5484 EKTSLFSKWVAKLL

-5536 LSDMARGDFG
+5536 LSDMARGEFG
-5546 NMPVMR
+5546 NMPVVR

>member
-35 EPEAL
+35 EPEAP

-83 KAELIKLFSEANP
+83 KAELIKHFSEANP

-127 RRRFDGNKDA
+127 RRRFGGNKDA

-148 RAKERFEKFNA
+148 RAKKRYEKFNA

-198 MTSEQHLDELR
+198 MTSEQYLDELR

-229 SAEQQAR
+229 SAKQQAR

-247 EHRARNLNESISKIR
+247 DYRARNLNESISKIR

-421 GGSGAFGKFVNWSR
+421 SGSGAFGKFVNWSR

-465 RRVANGEDTLTWGER
+465 RRVANGEDTLTWSER

-646 LKRVTPTRVKDFTK
+646 LKRVTPTRVKNFT
-660 NLVTKAK
+660 TRMAQKAR
-667 GTQAAHWLDSVV
+667 GSGAGQWLDAVAA
-679 VSPGLDTV
+679 SPGVDAL
-687 RKISER
+687 RKIGER
-693 TGFHISPMG
+693 TGFHFSPMG
-702 VFLEEPILEEIPA
+702 VLLEEPILEEIPA

-820 RNIKTDPKFHLA
+820 RNIKTDPKSHLA

-882 AAWTDRAIAK
+882 AAWTDRALNK
-892 LTTGLYAAARRGM
+892 LMTGLYAAARHGM

-910 LERLEADI
+910 LERLESDI
-918 FEKAPMAFD
+918 FKQNPFAFD

-954 GSLMADQSMRLYA
+954 GSLMADQSLRLYA

-974 QALDTFEDG
+974 RALDTFEDG
-983 FMAARQTAV
+983 FVAARQTAV

-1119 QSMYARVR
+1119 QAMYGRVR
-1127 GKNGNGIVTL
+1127 GKNGNGIML
-1137 ARPADAPAAIRDE
+1137 FARPADAPEAIRDE
-1150 MMDALIGSRQEGED
+1150 IMDNLLGNRQEGED
-1164 STDLMHRF
+1164 EVALMHRF
-1172 QTVMGFTSAQDGKT
+1172 KTVMGFTSAQDGKT

-1220 KQVESFIQE
+1220 KQVEAFIQE
-1229 LTDSRNGFPAWV
+1229 LTDGRNGFPAWV

-1281 AMALNGNIAPS
+1281 AMALNGAMAPS
-1292 EMDVN
+1292 EMDANAV
-1297 NIIYGAWKA
+1297 IYGAWKA

-1313 MPKPREASGSFAKV
+1313 MPKPRPASGSFAAV
-1327 SGINGPVEDMGG
+1327 SGIKGPVEDVGG
-1339 AVDQKFGPAISR
+1339 VVEQKFGPTVSR
-1351 EDTDRAVL
+1351 EDVDHSIL

-1386 PEKPKP
+1386 PEKLKP

-1410 KPTADDGDVKPDL
+1410 QPKADDGDVKPDL

-1727 AQEPQETPAPPPQPE
+1727 AQEPQETPAPTPQPE
-1742 QATEPETTQEAPTL
+1742 QATEPEATQEAPTL
-1756 KVLKEDEDGR
+1756 KVLMEDEDGR
-1766 SVHVSTKGITNTKR
+1766 SVHVSTKGITNTR
-1780 SGRFFEE
+1780 PIFSEE
-1787 MAAVK
+1787 LEAIK
-1792 EAAVRAGL
+1792 EAAVNAGL
-1800 APQDAIT
+1800 APQDAIA
-1807 VGVDTNGAVVAFDE
+1807 VGVDTNGAFVAFDE
-1821 DAETLEN
+1821 VADALER

-1834 PVTMVVGGETHQVY
+1834 PVTIVSDKPHKVYVVRW
-1848 AVKWSDPEVAGAI
+1848 KDPRFAGPI
-1861 VDFFDKHTVVTVD
+1861 TDFFDKHTVIAVV
-1874 RRNNAAK
+1874 RSNNAAR
-1881 ITKPKNWEQQV
+1881 ITKPKDWKQRPQPKPSPAPKAKPEQGEKTSDAPERFKEALEKIVDLKVYLDGEGLPSDVPFPKGFYTKPKGGVSHKTDGTNVKSFAHGGKFYVAIPALFATDNERFDGKNLGRGLVLEIPDDMRFLLDANRQISIHLSKIADDAFGTQSGTYPISM
-1892 EPQQAQAEPT
+1892 EAHDAISRRYAQLRDGQRRQAKQESAKPSEPT
-1902 QEPLAQREPQA
+1902 QQ
-1913 QADAL
+1913 
-1918 TYEALLSLPPNE
+1918 
-1930 AATAL
+1930 
-1935 ATGKISTEQLLEYVK
+1935 
-1950 TDPWQHLQVAE
+1950 
-1961 LVWQDKHEAS
+1961 
-1971 ERGIPYI
+1971 
-1978 ANARVKVPPTA
+1978 
-1989 EAIIEILH
+1989 
-1997 SRLGPARLVEK
+1997 
-2008 KRPPDET
+2008 
-2015 DVKRPEKAKKPTARP
+2015 RP
-2030 AKPQSKKPRATKEE
+2030 AKEQKPEERSAKPRKTTAAT
-2044 QAALDE
+2044 QE
-2050 LNDLLGGIGMLR
+2050 LQEVEDLLGGLGMLR
-2062 GGEENNNRPGRRI
+2062 GGALPPEEENRLRDDT
-2075 RSFQTSH
+2075 RSR
-2082 TDASPELNLGTT
+2082 
-2094 PSVNQSDAHIIT
+2094 
-2106 NPIADVGAKIET
+2106 ET
-2118 LEKIR
+2118 LHKAAFRHSKSGGAPGHRKDDEINVPKPLRNVDKKIAQLR
-2123 KTLRAPALRGGTIA
+2123 NIASSSRLTAPGINYSQVPLYGGNILRTLSNLLGILTPGHNSNYGRFVVNKREITLRLSNHA
-2137 INGGNVAVSVATA
+2137 IVPENAELGENEETVSLAVYKK
-2150 LGLKRGSPTSWY
+2150 GQ
-2162 GSFSPVEAADRTVNL
+2162 
-2177 RVSDHP
+2177 RVSR
-2183 VKVSNVELIDKGDMV
+2183 S
-2198 SLVIHSFPRKLLRP
+2198 P
-2212 LGQSAKNV
+2212 LDESSV
-2220 KEYRYSKREMDSQR
+2220 PIKEYRYSQEDFDEATTRAFVNDVADLLETGVFPNTSGGREYQTGMTR
-2234 IRTFLGDV
+2234 EGFLGD
-2242 ESLLRTGAFPNV
+2242 A
-2254 SNGSLITTTPP
+2254 TPP
-2265 QTGMARSGAELTPEQ
+2265 QTGMARDGVVLTAEQ
-2280 TTQVQNAMNKVV
+2280 TVAVQNAMQKLVN
-2292 DASVRTANV
+2292 ASIEKDGT
-2301 RTFREMARR
+2301 RTFQDFAER
-2310 LFEMLRD
+2310 LFGTLGEGKR
-2317 SNRKLWDA
+2317 NVWEA
-2325 MKRFLRNA
+2325 MRPYLRNA

-2362 NGTIEASQEPTKEN
+2362 SGTIETSQEQPEQEISNERTGLQPEAGQVGGTMGGQEPSRDGGDGVGSDGTGVPGRDIPESRGADVPSGLAGEQPADGVS
-2376 DDGRIQPSPSQS
+2376 DDTERSGGRTDEGGTDGGTVAGAEAPVQREGGRGGVREGDSPEQTAGGDGGRGQGEAQGIQPSAQ
-2388 GGGLDGHTAGGVGD
+2388 
-2402 PDESHEPSVPVGRT
+2402 EPNHLT
-2416 PGRNPDGV
+2416 P
-2424 PAGLAGQQPAET
+2424 E
-2436 DEDDTGRTGGRVSER
+2436 
-2451 NPDGATVSGT
+2451 
-2461 PVPVRTSGSSGGV
+2461 SSG
-2474 RPGNHAAPSASGV
+2474 
-2487 GGGGTSEAEPDG
+2487 
-2499 VPSQTQG
+2499 
-2506 SVVPARN
+2506 PAKTN
-2513 YVIPEHATYKF
+2513 YVIPRDGNGGIDAIDMPRKRIE
-2524 ANKRE
+2524 ANL
-2529 RVKANIDA
+2529 AA
-2537 LRLLNSIGARNATP
+2537 LRLLKQLEKEGRQATR
-2551 EEQRILARYSGWG
+2551 EEQRVLSLYTGWG
-2564 NLGQEVFDEEN
+2564 SLGEQLFNDDN
-2575 PDFEKERE
+2575 PDWATERE
-2583 ELKQLLS
+2583 ELKSLLTQ
-2590 KEEYEGARRSTQ
+2590 EEYDTARRTTQ
-2602 YAHYTPVYVVRAI
+2602 YAHYTPMDVVRGM
-2615 YDALLGV
+2615 YDALKYMGV
-2622 GVKGNNLN
+2622 QGENLSA
-2630 IFEAG
+2630 FEAG
-2635 VGSGRFIGAL
+2635 LGVGRFIGGMPKSL
-2645 PESIRE
+2645 R
-2651 SNYSGV
+2651 NTRYTGV
-2657 EMDSVSIRLLE
+2657 EMDPLTASIAAQ
-2668 KLYPKANIVKKPYQ
+2668 LYPQATVVKMPYQ
-2682 ELPARHGT
+2682 
-2690 EDVVVGNPPYGTLKP
+2690 DVWALHNQFDFIVGNPPYGDIRLSDKSFP
-2705 YDNDFQEANGATL
+2705 DGNGKSL

-2730 RPGGIGAF
+2730 RPGGVAAF
-2738 VVSHNFLDN
+2738 LVTHYFLDG
-2747 KNPRWREWIHRR
+2747 KDQSARLWIHQR
-2759 AQLVA
+2759 AQFLGA
-2764 ALRLPSSTFSSDA
+2764 IRMPNALFKSVDA
-2777 NTDVVTDIVIFRKR
+2777 NLVTDIVFFRKR
-2791 VPNEEVPSRDDPS
+2791 LPGEEA
-2804 GEWLDVVPVHL
+2804 
-2815 DPGIHGQWDPDER
+2815 
-2828 PAVANKFLT
+2828 PAVTAT
-2837 KTVER
+2837 KKGKYDEELSIPDDSKWIYTTEMQSKSPDSAGLSVTINRAFFKRDGFPIARPGVFYIDSTVEVA
-2842 RKYRSKNTEAKNVFD
+2842 KNTRYGA
-2857 EDKLLGEPS
+2857 DKP
-2866 FSLST
+2866 
-2871 RYSKEG
+2871 R
-2877 EVEVSILLRD
+2877 
-2887 GTEITQKDISK
+2887 
-2898 RLLDQHI
+2898 
-2905 YPSMSGALFDA
+2905 
-2916 GRLIGELFG
+2916 GELVVRGDAPTREGIASTISNTLRLRMTLASAFKPYEAPAPTEQETRERLSAKQANTLG
-2925 GGKAQTLGEPVAKI
+2925 GGAS
-2939 GGGGVH
+2939 H
-2945 PSLRVGANFV
+2945 PSLLAGGHFV
-2955 GADGKLYLAAKDKTG
+2955 GADGKLYYTTKGFDGKLVAW
-2970 AIVGIPVKDYDDKA
+2970 PVTNYNEKA
-2984 ERVAYAKNPVK
+2984 EKAEYAKHPRM
-2995 VTKIVKDKETGEPQ
+2995 TKARKGSPSHPAEFARWKDVQDPFTKFTPKEQ
-3009 KVEKTQTFSRWR
+3009 DILKT
-3021 HVPYA
+3021 
-3026 NSKLTPREQEV
+3026 
-3037 MRALVK
+3037 LVK
-3043 LREVRYD
+3043 LREIRFD
-3050 LVQEELKED
+3050 LMQEEL
-3059 ASEDVMADLRKQL
+3059 SENADEARMSDLRKQL
-3072 NEAYDAYQA
+3072 GAAYAAFQKAATGYAGTKKRAPALNDKEIKALI
-3081 VASGFASKKGE
+3081 FA
-3092 IAYLSTSSA
+3092 
-3101 VFNILAG
+3101 
-3108 DPASSQILG
+3108 DPASSQLLG
-3117 LETVER
+3117 LET
-3123 DPDTGNAVAI
+3123 I
-3133 KKSAIF
+3133 KKNESGNITEVVKGAVF
-3139 YRRVNM
+3139 SRRVNE
-3145 PPWKPADHYDSTL
+3145 PKWRPLDHYDKAL
-3158 DALVACVNSQGQF
+3158 DALTANLAATGSI
-3171 DVNWVAERTGK
+3171 DLDWIAERTDK
-3182 TKEAIVQELGDRVY
+3182 DRATILEEIKERVFIDPETAQPVLREL
-3196 TEPDTGRV
+3196 
-3204 VLAEDYLSGDVR
+3204 YLSGDVK
-3216 TKLETA
+3216 TKLEVA
-3222 KTAVANGETEYSRN
+3222 KRALNEGHEEYRRN
-3236 VDALTKV
+3236 VIALGAV
-3243 LPPDVKTVD
+3243 IPPDID
-3252 VYLPFGSQ
+3252 VGDLYVPLGSPI
-3260 LLTPEIIGE
+3260 LTGE
-3269 FGYEALGLTTRFS
+3269 MVGRFAQSEMGFVHRDDVQARFNTLTGTW
-3282 INAEYIDIK
+3282 EV
-3291 GIWSVK
+3291 SVK
-3297 LPREAVTP
+3297 NEPADLAGRYF
-3305 ETKAAYPS
+3305 AANRD
-3313 GGASFQKLF
+3313 FRDVMK
-3322 EAALNKTNVIVYQ
+3322 AALNNKTLPIYDRHPDGSSTLNAEA
-3335 DTEPGEK
+3335 TEQVSETI
-3342 RVVDVKATKIANDTV
+3342 RQ
-3357 EKIRD
+3357 IRD
-3362 KWESWWKT
+3362 QWEMWWPT
-3370 SRFADGLTR
+3370 SSDATEIAKR
-3379 AYNERFNRY
+3379 YNERYNRI
-3388 ARAHYDGGFLG
+3388 AETHYDGAFLKFQG
-3399 VDKNLPITLYQHQ
+3399 LNPKLTPYQHQ
-3412 RDAIWRAI
+3412 RDAVWRTI
-3420 LTHNAYFNHVVGAG
+3420 VTGNVLYNHVVGSG
-3434 KTFTALV
+3434 KTNTAIL
-3441 SIMELHRMGQAK
+3441 SIMEMKRMGRVR
-3453 KPLVVVPNHLV
+3453 KPIVVVPNHLV
-3464 EQWRKD
+3464 EQWRND
-3470 ALLLYPGANI
+3470 FLAAYPGANV
-3480 LATGEDDYSAT
+3480 LATDPSDMNAE
-3491 NRQRTMA
+3491 NRKRYFS
-3498 RIQNGEYDLVI
+3498 RIQNGDYDVII

-3514 LKYLPVSPD
+3514 LSRISLSADTLRELANEQLAKYRE
-3523 ALISYTD
+3523 ALD
-3530 RAINNLR
+3530 DMKK
-3537 LALENAKAGKK
+3537 EGAKL
-3548 KSTVSAIEARIEAL
+3548 TVSRIEKMVQKLEERIRAKLNAL
-3562 KERLK
+3562 KTDE
-3567 KLIEEMKKNQDDT
+3567 T
-3580 GVYFDTMGIDAL
+3580 GLFFDTLGIDGIFL
-3592 VIDEAHEFKNVPFT
+3592 DEAHEFKNVPFI
-3606 SILKTKGLGNPEGS
+3606 SSVQAKGMGNPSGS
-3620 TQAFDLMTKV
+3620 NKAFDLLMKINWFRKKRAGSPVVFMT
-3630 RILRNNKP
+3630 
-3638 NAPLIMMSGTPV
+3638 GTPV
-3650 SNSLTELYHVINY
+3650 SNSLTELYLNMLY
-3663 MNPEALAKAGIYS
+3663 MAPDLLEKADLNS
-3676 MDAFLGAFGN
+3676 MDAFLAAFGLV
-3686 IANDFE
+3686 DERME
-3692 VDSVGRFKGDVS
+3692 VATTGQFKLAK
-3704 RLRSIVN
+3704 RLRKLMN
-3711 VGDLMSIVLSFMDEL
+3711 APELMSMVRTYMDVI
-3726 GGDRLRESMEAV
+3726 DADDLRGSMEAV
-3738 GKVYKVPPVETISVA
+3738 GRTYDVPELEGGAPINVVA
-3753 AERSPAQTR
+3753 KRSPLQELY
-3762 MFGEEIKVVTPDGN
+3762 FGKEIAKQQKDDGTFVREFN
-3776 EHIDFTPGSILWRAL
+3776 KGSIYFRSQ
-3791 HMKELFPH
+3791 HMPKDLRE
-3799 DNMLNVTT
+3799 DNMLKVTN
-3807 DAALVSLDPR
+3807 DAMAASLDIR
-3817 LRDLGAAD
+3817 LRKQALIAMGVSPSELTDEALD
-3825 FAGSKVNLCVDN
+3825 FAGSKVNLCVAQIVTD
-3837 VVEEYKRYDKVKG
+3837 YKRFDAVKG
-3850 TQLIFCDNGTP
+3850 TQMVFCDRSIPGSSRVSIT
-3861 KPVNQAAK
+3861 K
-3869 DRLAIARKELE
+3869 DLEKKRKELE
-3880 AARDEWDKSGGTK
+3880 EARKEAEREELDPTAAFKQRSEEEES
-3893 LPAEVDPKKPDSKL
+3893 PAEAVA
-3907 TLGERVVRLEEK
+3907 RLERE
-3919 VRQLAKDAEERFSVY
+3919 VQSLEEELEGGFSVY
-3934 DDIREKLVAKGIP
+3934 DDIKQKLIAQGIP
-3947 RSEIA
+3947 AEEIA
-3952 FIGEYDK
+3952 FIHDYNTK
-3959 SGDEKQR
+3959 EKKQA
-3966 LFNLVNEGKIRILIG
+3966 LFDSMNEGKVRVLLG
-3981 SSKKMGAG
+3981 STSRMGAG
-3989 MNANM
+3989 TNANK
-3994 RMVAL
+3994 RMVSL
-3999 HHLDVPWRPSDLEQ
+3999 HHLDAPWRPSDMEQ
-4013 RNGRIIRQGNVLMDE
+4013 RNGRIIRQGNLLMKE
-4028 VPDFRVHIYQY
+4028 VPDFKVRVYQY
-4039 TTKQTGDAFK
+4039 GTERSADAFK
-4049 WDMVKN
+4049 FSTLLEKGR
-4055 KWKAFA
+4055 AFH
-4061 GIWSA
+4061 GIFKRTSA
-4066 PPSLREIEDI
+4066 NRNVEDIGDGGLSAEQMMAQLSGSLLMPLSIEKREAVQQLERQFRNHSAKRRNLMEARDTADANTPIIEDNL
-4076 SEGALN
+4076 ARAKRMTTL
-4082 AETMVASGMASP
+4082 
-4094 FMFHAVGL
+4094 AVE
-4102 RRKEGALSKQR
+4102 REQSKD
-4113 NRYYATRSSTETA
+4113 NYYAGLDLRDAEGKPITLEAKTQKERIEDKQEKPLSVLLHDGATLRYRGLEWVPTRPASQ
-4126 LENALAQG
+4126 NG
-4134 DILKDNLERFS
+4134 DRYDVFVELQAF
-4145 NAASLVQPRVQD
+4145 D
-4157 PNNWYAGII
+4157 PNDTSPRRRILASTTQYAVRGTKDDGII
-4166 ITDKPGNNPTQITS
+4166 TRMNNTIE
-4180 TLKDRKASGEKTLA
+4180 KAKASIPL
-4194 ATIFSPHIYSG
+4194 
-4205 GKNINYRGFEWSI
+4205 FE
-4218 SWAKEVGEEH
+4218 G
-4228 EVILSAYPPP
+4228 
-4238 AENEDFWGRD
+4238 
-4248 KRKRRGLFP
+4248 
-4257 TTKFTVETVSDEA
+4257 
-4270 LIARMDNAIK
+4270 
-4280 RVEQSIPEM
+4280 
-4289 EAGIARNAESVS
+4289 
-4301 TLKADLEK
+4301 
-4309 MPESFPEEKELKA
+4309 ELKSNVA
-4322 LTQELADLDHVIHR
+4322 
-4336 GAKTVEDA
+4336 
-4344 QRLLDEK
+4344 
-4351 NGEGKTPSYE
+4351 
-4361 WLQPGFTDKKTD
+4361 
-4373 ESQIGM
+4373 
-4379 TRNAALHD
+4379 
-4387 EAWQERRL
+4387 
-4395 ETRRAKMAE
+4395 
-4404 HRNAEIRRFYDD
+4404 
-4416 VRRVYN
+4416 
-4422 DKTLPLVERD
+4422 LVEKLD
-4432 KALSRMF
+4432 KQLEEY
-4439 VKIGD
+4439 
-4444 PTPRLVA
+4444 P
-4451 AIREAEGFATDDF
+4451 EAFPKAQ
-4464 EIKLYGNHVI
+4464 
-4474 HLWKRHGG
+4474 
-4482 GHGSADG
+4482 
-4489 SMSDPHD
+4489 
-4496 VELLEY
+4496 ELLE
-4502 LFQHFDSVGILLG
+4502 
-4515 KDGKP
+4515 
-4520 IRSNSYLHSDGTR
+4520 
-4533 PKQLVVS
+4533 
-4540 ARINGV
+4540 A
-4546 FYGSMVAIDSKR
+4546 KR
-4558 KEIRVTSAYK
+4558 EFADIQRCVNADATNAAEARVTLGHYYGQK
-4568 GSMDGVKQRII
+4568 GLPVPEYEWTKPEFDKVHGVDQ
-4579 VSGDPAFTPPSAIEG
+4579 
-4594 ENIGAPTRNATQ
+4594 Q
-4606 GNLAYTSETGSA
+4606 TG
-4618 SSDNARVLSPN
+4618 
-4629 AMENG
+4629 M
-4634 QGGSTTKGSTA
+4634 T
-4645 SPGNTTIPNQNEEV
+4645 
-4659 NKNPPGMARGGWE
+4659 RGGWE
-4672 KELQKK
+4672 KELQDK
-4678 LDEAGITEADL
+4678 LDKAGMTEADL
-4689 SAASQAYIA
+4689 SAESQAFLA

-4807 KQGLQVS
+4807 KQGMQVS

-4830 MIQERAEWK
+4830 MIRERAEWK

-4852 RLRGMQEQFTKTQ
+4852 RLRGMQEQFTKPQ
-4865 MAELEK
+4865 MDALEK

-4921 DVSGSMKHGR
+4921 DVSGGMKHGR

-4957 GVIWAE
+4957 GVVWAE

-5009 PLRLDRPDERNIAE
+5009 PLRLDRPAERNIAE

-5054 VRKGTDARRTSMPQN
+5054 VRKGTDARRTAMPQN
-5069 VVARIDGKRVY
+5069 VVARINGKRVY

-5518 VELVKNFIIGSI
+5518 IELVKNFIFGSI

-5536 LSDMARGDFG
+5536 LSDMARGEFG

-5563 RYYEIKADVEKN
+5563 RYYEIKAEVEKN

-5585 SREKYERHLEQHPY
+5585 SREKYQRHIEQHPY
-5599 LLNAKGFRRVKTA
+5599 LLKAKGFRRVKTT
-5612 IEKLVDLR
+5612 IEKLIDAR
-5620 REQLALGQDTSET
+5620 RELLAIGKDTSEI
-5633 DKLLEEYRQLYID
+5633 DKLLEQYRQYYID

>member
-35 EPEAL
+35 EPEAP

-83 KAELIKLFSEANP
+83 KAELIKHFSEANP

-127 RRRFDGNKDA
+127 RLRFGGNKDA

-148 RAKERFEKFNA
+148 RDKERFEKFNA
-159 PGGGRAQYEQALKN
+159 RGRARYEQALKN

-198 MTSEQHLDELR
+198 MTSEQYLDELR

-229 SAEQQAR
+229 SAKQQKR

-274 GAVYLKASDGDA
+274 GTVYLKGSDGDA

-421 GGSGAFGKFVNWSR
+421 SGSGAFGKFVNWSR

-480 VALGLIGDPGE
+480 VSLGLIGDPGE

-533 ETSAMMGLE
+533 ETTAMMGLE

-551 GGAVVS
+551 GGATIG
-557 RAGKTLTTGQQALR
+557 RAGKALTTGQQIAR
-571 GAAAMGTEAIL
+571 GAAAMGVEAII
-582 HAPAKA
+582 HSPAKT
-588 RQLMADKVAFNPVT
+588 RQLMADKVAFNPAT

-608 GEGEGAVTATLKG
+608 GKGEGAVTATLKG
-621 VAAPM
+621 VASPM

-646 LKRVTPTRVKDFTK
+646 LKRITPTRVKDFTSRM
-660 NLVTKAK
+660 VSKAK
-667 GTQAAHWLDSVV
+667 GTQAAHWLDAVA
-679 VSPGLDTV
+679 VSPGLDVV
-687 RKISER
+687 RKIGER
-693 TGFHISPMG
+693 TGFHFSPMG
-702 VFLEEPILEEIPA
+702 VLVEEPFLEEIPA

-720 MFNLEGTSE
+720 VFNLDGTSE
-729 RESGLWGQASGG
+729 RENGLWGQVSGG
-741 ATDAWDALV
+741 AADAWDALV
-750 ETVKNAPAMMT
+750 GTIEAAPAMMV

-773 VKGTTGLINY
+773 VKGTNGLINY
-783 NMSKPRVVAALRELG
+783 GMSKPRVVAALRELG
-798 ATDAEMKGKDK
+798 ATDAELKGKDK
-809 AALNDLLFEKL
+809 AALNDLLFAKL
-820 RNIKTDPKFHLA
+820 QSIKTEHGKPLA
-832 VYSPEEIAKMPRETL
+832 VYSPEEIKQMPRETL

-860 LSGVSEEQMRTRLL
+860 LSGVSDEQLRTRLL

-882 AAWTDRAIAK
+882 AAWTDRAINK

-954 GSLMADQSMRLYA
+954 GSLMADQSLRLYA
-967 SLGNEAQ
+967 SLGNEAR

-983 FMAARQTAV
+983 FVSARQTSV

-1045 RYRVDIDP
+1045 RYRVDID
-1053 STVTQTTIGS
+1053 SGVVTQTTLGS

-1076 RVRLPMGL
+1076 RTRLPMGL

-1091 QDARKFADRI
+1091 QDARRFADRI

-1119 QSMYARVR
+1119 QAMYGRVR
-1127 GKNGNGIVTL
+1127 GKNGNGIVMF

-1150 MMDALIGSRQEGED
+1150 IMDNLLGSRQEGED
-1164 STDLMHRF
+1164 SVDLMHRF
-1172 QTVMGFTSAQDGKT
+1172 QTVMGLTSAQDGKT

-1220 KQVESFIQE
+1220 KQVEAFIQE
-1229 LTDSRNGFPAWV
+1229 LTDGRNGFPAWV
-1241 SENAKKLKNPRDV
+1241 SENAKKLKNPREV

-1269 GFFHSVN
+1269 GFFRSVN

-1281 AMALNGNIAPS
+1281 AMALNSNIAPS

-1297 NIIYGAWKA
+1297 GIIYGAWKA

-1327 SGINGPVEDMGG
+1327 SGIATPAEDVVSD
-1339 AVDQKFGPAISR
+1339 AVNQKFGPAISR
-1351 EDTDRAVL
+1351 EDTDRAIL
-1359 ERDRAMAKKSDKK
+1359 ERDRAVAKQT
-1372 DEAGKDEKS
+1372 GEKGER
-1381 AKKDK
+1381 KK
-1386 PEKPKP
+1386 PEKQEKKEKP
-1392 EEEGKPE
+1392 AEDKPE

-1410 KPTADDGDVKPDL
+1410 KPKADDGDVKPDL
-1423 GEDEGE
+1423 EEDEGE
-1429 TVTDLDE
+1429 TVTSFDDE
-1436 EPEKGG
+1436 
-1442 EAPEGKPEQ
+1442 PEGKPEE
-1451 KEEKPEEP
+1451 KPEGEPKEEPKEPEEEKPTEEPREEP
-1459 PTKEPEPEPAPTTP
+1459 PAKEATETAPNV

-1485 GQVTSTDELQ
+1485 GQVTSVDELN
-1495 PEEEEKPTEAA
+1495 PEGEKQEQHA
-1506 EPPKTEP
+1506 P
-1513 EAKPEP
+1513 EAKQPTPEP
-1519 KPEPVANGTV
+1519 ETKKPEPVANGTV

-1563 AFFQTEDWGLG
+1563 AFFQTENWGLG
-1574 DKETRPMR
+1574 DNVTKSMR

-1591 TAAVKWKAAGMPGLE
+1591 YAATMWKSAGMPGLE

-1611 LPVEDVDG
+1611 LPVEEVDG

-1662 AWRTKAGKERPGK
+1662 SWRTKAGKKRPGK

-1716 HETPA
+1716 QETPA

-1727 AQEPQETPAPPPQPE
+1727 AQEPQETPAPTPQPE

-1756 KVLKEDEDGR
+1756 KVLMEDEDGR
-1766 SVHVSTKGITNTKR
+1766 GVHVSTKGITNTKA

-1821 DAETLEN
+1821 DAETLEK

-1834 PVTMVVGGETHQVY
+1834 PVTMVVGRETHQVY

-1861 VDFFDKHTVVTVD
+1861 VDFFDKHTVITVD

-1881 ITKPKNWEQQV
+1881 ITKPKNWKQQV

-1930 AATAL
+1930 AVTAL
-1935 ATGKISTEQLLEYVK
+1935 VTGKISTEQLLEYVK

-1961 LVWQDKHEAS
+1961 LVWQNKHEAN

-2015 DVKRPEKAKKPTARP
+2015 DVKRPEKAKKPAARP
-2030 AKPQSKKPRATKEE
+2030 AKPSETTQQQPAPSARTPQTREEAEAFLKDHVIVDTGTGAQAPQQRPEKRPTKAQRPRKTTAAT
-2044 QAALDE
+2044 QE
-2050 LNDLLGGIGMLR
+2050 LQEVEDLLGGLGMLR
-2062 GGEENNNRPGRRI
+2062 EG
-2075 RSFQTSH
+2075 
-2082 TDASPELNLGTT
+2082 ALSPENADNLVEIKVE
-2094 PSVNQSDAHIIT
+2094 PS
-2106 NPIADVGAKIET
+2106 
-2118 LEKIR
+2118 
-2123 KTLRAPALRGGTIA
+2123 
-2137 INGGNVAVSVATA
+2137 
-2150 LGLKRGSPTSWY
+2150 
-2162 GSFSPVEAADRTVNL
+2162 
-2177 RVSDHP
+2177 
-2183 VKVSNVELIDKGDMV
+2183 
-2198 SLVIHSFPRKLLRP
+2198 
-2212 LGQSAKNV
+2212 
-2220 KEYRYSKREMDSQR
+2220 
-2234 IRTFLGDV
+2234 
-2242 ESLLRTGAFPNV
+2242 
-2254 SNGSLITTTPP
+2254 P
-2265 QTGMARSGAELTPEQ
+2265 QTGMTREGVVLTAEQ
-2280 TTQVQNAMNKVV
+2280 TVAVQNAMQKLVN
-2292 DASVRTANV
+2292 ASIEKDGT
-2301 RTFREMARR
+2301 RTFQDFAER
-2310 LFEMLRD
+2310 LFGTLGEGKR
-2317 SNRKLWDA
+2317 NVWDA
-2325 MKRFLRNA
+2325 MRPYLRNA

-2402 PDESHEPSVPVGRT
+2402 PDESHEPSVPVGRA

-2424 PAGLAGQQPAET
+2424 PAGLAGQQPADA
-2436 DEDDTGRTGGRVSER
+2436 DEDDPGRTGGRVPER
-2451 NPDGATVSGT
+2451 NPDSATVPGT
-2461 PVPVRTSGSSGGV
+2461 PVPVRTSGSGGGI
-2474 RPGNHAAPSASGV
+2474 RPGNHATQSSSGV
-2487 GGGGTSEAEPDG
+2487 EGGGASATEPDD
-2499 VPSQTQG
+2499 VPSQTQ
-2506 SVVPARN
+2506 SPVNVPARN
-2513 YVIPEHATYKF
+2513 YVIPDSATYRSFK
-2524 ANKRE
+2524 NKRE
-2529 RVKANIDA
+2529 RVKANITA
-2537 LRLLNSIGARNATP
+2537 LRVLNSLGARNATP
-2551 EEQRILARYSGWG
+2551 EEQTRLSWYSGWG

-2590 KEEYEGARRSTQ
+2590 KEEYEDARRSTQ

-2615 YDALLGV
+2615 YDALLGI
-2622 GVKGNNLN
+2622 GVKGDNLN

-2645 PESIRE
+2645 PESIRA

-2657 EMDSVSIRLLE
+2657 EVDSVSARLLA

-2682 ELPARHGT
+2682 DLPTRHGT
-2690 EDVVVGNPPYGTLKP
+2690 EDVVIGNPPYGSFKP
-2705 YDNDFQEANGATL
+2705 YDNGFQDANGATL

-2764 ALRLPSSTFSSDA
+2764 ALRLPSSTFSGDA
-2777 NTDVVTDIVIFRKR
+2777 NTNVVTDIVIFRKR
-2791 VPNEEVPSRDDPS
+2791 LDVEEIPSRDDPLS
-2804 GEWLDVVPVHL
+2804 AWLDAVPVHL
-2815 DPGIHGQWDPDER
+2815 DPGEHGQWNPDEK
-2828 PAVANKFLT
+2828 PAVVNKFLT

-2842 RKYRSKNTEAKNVFD
+2842 RKYRSKNTEEKRVFD
-2857 EDKLLGEPS
+2857 NDKTIGEFWFKESTRYGKDGDVEISVLLGEGRQ
-2866 FSLST
+2866 LT
-2871 RYSKEG
+2871 QEEIAAK
-2877 EVEVSILLRD
+2877 LLN
-2887 GTEITQKDISK
+2887 QK
-2898 RLLDQHI
+2898 I
-2905 YPSMSGALFDA
+2905 YPSMSNAMFDA
-2916 GRLIGELFG
+2916 GNLLNAMFG
-2925 GGKAQTLGEPVAKI
+2925 GGKLQTLGEPVAKI

-2970 AIVGIPVKDYDDKA
+2970 AIVGIQVKDYDDKA
-2984 ERVAYAKNPVK
+2984 ERAAYAKNPVK

-3021 HVPYA
+3021 HVLYA

-3059 ASEDVMADLRKQL
+3059 ASEEVMADLRKQL

-3108 DPASSQILG
+3108 DPSSSQILG

-3123 DPDTGNAVAI
+3123 DPETGNAVAI

-3139 YRRVNM
+3139 YRRVNL

-3171 DVNWVAERTGK
+3171 DVDWVAERTGK
-3182 TKEAIVQELGDRVY
+3182 TKEAIIQELGDRVY

-3204 VLAEDYLSGDVR
+3204 VFAEDYLSGDVR

-3222 KTAVANGETEYSRN
+3222 KAAVENGETEYSRN
-3236 VDALTKV
+3236 VEALTKA
-3243 LPPDVKTVD
+3243 LPPDVKAVD
-3252 VYLPFGSQ
+3252 VYIPFGSQ
-3260 LLTPEIIGE
+3260 LLTPEIIGV

-3282 INAEYIDIK
+3282 VDAEYIDLK
-3291 GIWSVK
+3291 GIWDVK
-3297 LPREAVTP
+3297 LPKEAVTP
-3305 ETKAAYPS
+3305 ETKASFPT
-3313 GGASFQKLF
+3313 GGASFQKIL
-3322 EAALNKTNVIVYQ
+3322 EAALNKTNVIVYEPS
-3335 DTEPGEK
+3335 EPGEK
-3342 RVVDVKATKIANDTV
+3342 RTVDVNATKIANDTV

-3362 KWESWWKT
+3362 RWESWWKT
-3370 SRFADGLTR
+3370 SSFADGLTK

-3388 ARAHYDGGFLG
+3388 ARARYDGGFLG

-3523 ALISYTD
+3523 ALVSYTD
-3530 RAINNLR
+3530 KAINTLR

-3548 KSTVSAIEARIEAL
+3548 KATVSAIEARIEAL

-3567 KLIEEMKKNQDDT
+3567 KVIEEMKKNQDDT

-3630 RILRNNKP
+3630 RILRDAKP

-3663 MNPEALAKAGIYS
+3663 MKPEALAKASIYS

-3692 VDSVGRFKGDVS
+3692 VDSVGRFKADVS

-3738 GKVYKVPPVETISVA
+3738 GKVYKVPPVDTISVA

-3762 MFGEEIKVVTPDGN
+3762 MFGEEIRVIDKFGN
-3776 EHIDFTPGSILWRAL
+3776 EYVDFTPGSILYRAL
-3791 HMKELFPH
+3791 HIKELFPN

-3817 LRDLGAAD
+3817 LRDLSAPD
-3825 FAGSKVNLCVDN
+3825 FAGSKVNLCVNN

-3869 DRLAIARKELE
+3869 DRLAVARKELE

-3893 LPAEVDPKKPDSKL
+3893 LPDSVDPRKPDSKL

-3919 VRQLAKDAEERFSVY
+3919 VKKLAKDAEERFSVY
-3934 DDIREKLVAKGIP
+3934 DDIRDKLVAKGIP

-3966 LFNLVNEGKIRILIG
+3966 LFNLVNEGKVRVLIG

-3989 MNANM
+3989 MNANK

-4013 RNGRIIRQGNVLMDE
+4013 RNGRIIRQGNVLVDE

-4102 RRKEGALSKQR
+4102 RRQEGALSKQR
-4113 NRYYATRSSTETA
+4113 NRYYATRTSTETA

-4134 DILKDNLERFS
+4134 DILKNNLTRFS
-4145 NAASLVQPRVQD
+4145 NAVSLATPRVQD
-4157 PNNWYAGII
+4157 PNNWYAGITI
-4166 ITDKPGNNPTQITS
+4166 VDSQGRNPVQITG
-4180 TLKDRKASGEKTLA
+4180 TLKERKASGAKTLA
-4194 ATIFSPHIYSG
+4194 ASIFSRTPYSD
-4205 GKNINYRGFEWSI
+4205 GKSILYRGFEWAI
-4218 SWAKEVGEEH
+4218 NYTKEVGDEH
-4228 EVILSAYPPP
+4228 EVILAAYPPP
-4238 AENEDFWGRD
+4238 KENEDYLDRHR
-4248 KRKRRGLFP
+4248 RKSRILFP

-4270 LIARMDNAIK
+4270 LVARMDNAIK
-4280 RVEQSIPEM
+4280 RVEQSIPEV
-4289 EAGIARNAESVS
+4289 ESGIERNAESVA

-4309 MPESFPEEKELKA
+4309 MPERFPEEDELKV
-4322 LTQELADLDHVIHR
+4322 LTQELADLDHVIHK
-4336 GAKTVEDA
+4336 GAKTVEA
-4344 QRLLDEK
+4344 ARQLLDEK
-4351 NGEGKTPSYE
+4351 NGEGKTPNYE
-4361 WLQPGFTDKKTD
+4361 WLQPGFDKKTD
-4373 ESQIGM
+4373 EAQI
-4379 TRNAALHD
+4379 
-4387 EAWQERRL
+4387 
-4395 ETRRAKMAE
+4395 
-4404 HRNAEIRRFYDD
+4404 
-4416 VRRVYN
+4416 
-4422 DKTLPLVERD
+4422 
-4432 KALSRMF
+4432 
-4439 VKIGD
+4439 
-4444 PTPRLVA
+4444 
-4451 AIREAEGFATDDF
+4451 
-4464 EIKLYGNHVI
+4464 
-4474 HLWKRHGG
+4474 
-4482 GHGSADG
+4482 
-4489 SMSDPHD
+4489 
-4496 VELLEY
+4496 
-4502 LFQHFDSVGILLG
+4502 
-4515 KDGKP
+4515 
-4520 IRSNSYLHSDGTR
+4520 
-4533 PKQLVVS
+4533 
-4540 ARINGV
+4540 
-4546 FYGSMVAIDSKR
+4546 
-4558 KEIRVTSAYK
+4558 
-4568 GSMDGVKQRII
+4568 
-4579 VSGDPAFTPPSAIEG
+4579 
-4594 ENIGAPTRNATQ
+4594 
-4606 GNLAYTSETGSA
+4606 
-4618 SSDNARVLSPN
+4618 
-4629 AMENG
+4629 
-4634 QGGSTTKGSTA
+4634 
-4645 SPGNTTIPNQNEEV
+4645 
-4659 NKNPPGMARGGWE
+4659 GMARGGWE
-4672 KELQKK
+4672 KELQDK
-4678 LDEAGITEADL
+4678 LDKSGMTEADL
-4689 SAASQAYIA
+4689 SAESQAFLA
-4698 AKRAHEGA
+4698 AKRAHEAA
-4706 MPRSRIGKMVDFV
+4706 MPRSRIGKAVDFV

-4807 KQGLQVS
+4807 KQGMQVS

-4830 MIQERAEWK
+4830 MIRERAEWK

-4852 RLRGMQEQFTKTQ
+4852 RLRGMREQFTKTQ
-4865 MAELEK
+4865 MDALEK

-4882 NLARLVES
+4882 NLARLVDS

-4921 DVSGSMKHGR
+4921 DISGGMKHGR

-4943 LDSSFGWSVIQAKQ
+4943 LDSSFGWSVLQAKQ
-4957 GVIWAE
+4957 GVVWAE

-5009 PLRLDRPDERNIAE
+5009 PLRLDHPAERNIAE

-5054 VRKGTDARRTSMPQN
+5054 VRKGTDTRRTAMPQN

-5117 TRMKAMAS
+5117 TRIKAMAS

-5231 KNVKDTVAYSWSQV
+5231 KNIKDTAAYSWSRV

-5290 KKGEWTPVTNT
+5290 KKGEWTPVTNV

-5319 WQTGNWKSRTIGVTF
+5319 WQMGNWKSRTIGVTF

-5351 LFFGGDDDELY
+5351 LFFGGDDDDEAY

-5368 AYDNSIPILLPGGKS
+5368 TYDNSIPILLPGAKS
-5383 YLTIPNRGPQAA
+5383 YLTVPNRGPQAA

-5403 ANLLVGDET
+5403 ANLMVGDET

-5453 IQLAENKAWT
+5453 IQLAENKTWT
-5463 GAPVHAMDYGN
+5463 GAPVHAKDYGN
-5474 SAAPKWQDGF
+5474 SAAPKWQAGF
-5484 EKTSPFSKWLARLL
+5484 EKTSLFSKWVAKLL

-5518 VELVKNFIIGSI
+5518 VELVKNFITGSI

-5585 SREKYERHLEQHPY
+5585 SREKYQRHIEQHPY
-5599 LLNAKGFRRVKTA
+5599 LLKAKGFRRVKTA

-5620 REQLALGQDTSET
+5620 REQLALGQDTSKT

>member
-1 MAYNVNE
+1 MAYTVYPE
-8 TNGLGWTSLYWY
+8 NGSGWTSLYQY
-20 GSGTQVEEPEMPVYE
+20 GKPRE
-35 EPEAL
+35 
-40 EEISDEERAKLEVAA
+40 
-55 RNAEGTKRL
+55 
-64 AQYLNR
+64 
-70 ASSDGARP
+70 DGAY
-78 LSEAR
+78 
-83 KAELIKLFSEANP
+83 
-96 DVPLDL
+96 
-102 GNFPLSET
+102 
-110 VSEERV
+110 
-116 SNNKG
+116 
-121 ETVTVS
+121 
-127 RRRFDGNKDA
+127 
-137 AEASKRLRHNA
+137 
-148 RAKERFEKFNA
+148 A
-159 PGGGRAQYEQALKN
+159 P
-173 YEEEK
+173 
-178 RRFDRAQRLGQTE
+178 T
-191 HLSPSVL
+191 SL
-198 MTSEQHLDELR
+198 MTSEQYLAEQR
-209 YIDAES
+209 YMAAE
-215 KALGDLIGFDRQAE
+215 ANDLGDKIGYDRQAE
-229 SAEQQAR
+229 SAEQQAD
-236 WDYALRQNKEL
+236 WDYRLRQQKEL
-247 EHRARNLNESISKIR
+247 EVRARELNARRAQLDGAVTLQEF
-262 GKEMLVEYYTPD
+262 YTPD
-274 GAVYLKASDGDA
+274 GPVFFNASDGKSIS
-286 LTQLEKEMATR
+286 QFEKEMGER
-297 GFERGKDWGKVEHFN
+297 GLERGKDWGTVEHFS
-312 VRGVI
+312 VKGVI
-317 DAYGNVLA
+317 DRDGNVLME
-325 NAPIHVAMKEGDKV
+325 APINISLKEGDKA

-344 QFAAANKDMNGMLL
+344 QYTAQHKDMGGMLL
-358 PEMFEALGIPLDEVS
+358 PEMFAAIGFPVETLGEELAA
-373 ERANTGITVAQNIEE
+373 RANRGLQAAQHIEE
-388 DRKQGKRALG
+388 DRRQGKRALG
-398 KMDLSENERRRMGY
+398 QMGVGEAEGSRVGFGGLS
-412 GGVTLEEMN
+412 LEEKN
-421 GGSGAFGKFVNWSR
+421 TGRGAFGKVINWSE
-435 SINPLANLADEYGQ
+435 SINPLAGLADEYGQ

-480 VALGLIGDPGE
+480 VGLGLVGDVGDSL
-491 AILKDPEAAYNY
+491 LKDPEAAYEY
-503 IVNRRLK
+503 LVNRR
-510 RMDAAENA
+510 RARWDDAENR
-518 ELRGTTFGADVAEMT
+518 ELRGTTFLADVAEMT
-533 ETSAMMGLE
+533 ESSARMGAE
-542 FAGINTLTG
+542 FALVNTLTG
-551 GGAVVS
+551 GGATIG
-557 RAGKTLTTGQQALR
+557 RAGKALTAGQQALR
-571 GAAAMGTEAIL
+571 GAAALGTEAAL

-588 RQLMADKVAFNPVT
+588 RQLMADKVAFNPAT
-602 NQLEVV
+602 NQLEVA
-608 GEGEGAVTATLKG
+608 GKGEGAVTATLKG

-646 LKRVTPTRVKDFTK
+646 LKRITPTRVKDFTT
-660 NLVTKAK
+660 NLVAKAK

-702 VFLEEPILEEIPA
+702 VLLEEPILEEIPA
-715 NVLSA
+715 NVLSS
-720 MFNLEGTSE
+720 MFDLEGTSE
-729 RESGLWGQASGG
+729 RGGGLWGQVSGG
-741 ATDAWDALV
+741 ASDAWDAFV
-750 ETVKNAPAMMT
+750 ETLENAPAMMT
-761 STLLFGGGTGMA
+761 STMLFGGGTGMA

-783 NMSKPRVVAALRELG
+783 NMSKPRVTAALRELG
-798 ATDAEMKGKDK
+798 ATEAELKGKDK

-820 RNIKTDPKFHLA
+820 RDIKTPHGTPLT
-832 VYSPEEIAKMPRETL
+832 VYSPEAIAQMPRETL

-882 AAWTDRAIAK
+882 AAWTDRAIQK
-892 LTTGLYAAARRGM
+892 LTTGLYAAARHGM

-918 FEKAPMAFD
+918 FERAPLAYD

-954 GSLMADQSMRLYA
+954 GSLMADKSLRLYA
-967 SLGNEAQ
+967 SLGNEARR
-974 QALDTFEDG
+974 ALDTFEDG
-983 FMAARQTAV
+983 FVAARQTAV

-1010 PMQESEMRNNGRG
+1010 PMQESEMRNNEKG

-1035 PIYAEGSKTP
+1035 ATYAEGSKTP
-1045 RYRVDIDP
+1045 RYLVDVDP
-1053 STVTQTTIGS
+1053 SATTQAAPGS
-1063 VDAELAKMGIRAP
+1063 VDAELGKQGIRAP
-1076 RVRLPMGL
+1076 RVRLPMGM

-1091 QDARKFADRI
+1091 QDARRFADRI

-1119 QSMYARVR
+1119 QAMYARVR
-1127 GKNGNGIVTL
+1127 GENGNGIVTL
-1137 ARPADAPAAIRDE
+1137 ARPADAPEAIRDE
-1150 MMDALIGSRQEGED
+1150 IMDNLMAGRQEGENAA
-1164 STDLMHRF
+1164 TLMHRF

-1220 KQVESFIQE
+1220 KQVEAFVQE
-1229 LTDSRNGFPAWV
+1229 LTDGRNGFPAWV

-1254 EEFLAALAETMNAGP
+1254 EEFLAALAETQNAGP

-1281 AMALNGNIAPS
+1281 AMALNGAMAPS

-1297 NIIYGAWKA
+1297 AVIYGAWKA
-1306 QRMTPDM
+1306 QRLTPDL
-1313 MPKPREASGSFAKV
+1313 MPKPRAASGSFAKV
-1327 SGINGPVEDMGG
+1327 TGINGPVEDMGD
-1339 AVDQKFGPAISR
+1339 AVAQKFGPAVSR
-1351 EDTDRAVL
+1351 EDTDRAIL
-1359 ERDRAMAKKSDKK
+1359 ERDRRVADRLNKGAAQ
-1372 DEAGKDEKS
+1372 ET
-1381 AKKDK
+1381 K
-1386 PEKPKP
+1386 PATQAAEPPKP
-1392 EEEGKPE
+1392 QEQ
-1399 EKGEEEAPTEE
+1399 EAPNAEAPVPE
-1410 KPTADDGDVKPDL
+1410 GRPAEGGDVETHVE
-1423 GEDEGE
+1423 EDEGE
-1429 TVTDLDE
+1429 TVTTLDE
-1436 EPEKGG
+1436 ESEQGDASTEDKPEEQK
-1442 EAPEGKPEQ
+1442 EAPEAAPAKD
-1451 KEEKPEEP
+1451 EP
-1459 PTKEPEPEPAPTTP
+1459 KAATP
-1473 PPPKAPGKKPRK
+1473 PPKNAGKKPRK
-1485 GQVTSTDELQ
+1485 GQVTSVDELQ
-1495 PEEEEKPTEAA
+1495 PEGKEQGTPAPEAQQPAPEAETQQPTPEA
-1506 EPPKTEP
+1506 EP
-1513 EAKPEP
+1513 A
-1519 KPEPVANGTV
+1519 ADGTV

-1535 WDGKWLKPGG
+1535 WGGKWLKPGG

-1550 GVFISDTEDGEPL
+1550 GVFVADTEDGEAL

-1582 RGAPVADHY
+1582 RGTPVADHY
-1591 TAAVKWKAAGMPGLE
+1591 VAARRWMNAGMPGLD

-1619 AVSEDGYI
+1619 ASSEDGYI
-1627 RWEKFWLKPGTHNG
+1627 RWEKFWLKPGTHDG

-1646 IHDERGGQ
+1646 IHDARGGE

-1686 ERVSAAYRWSKHEKM
+1686 ERVSAAYRWSRHEK
-1701 LEEQAKKQAPQPEQP
+1701 LQEEQARKA
-1716 HETPA
+1716 A
-1721 PQAEPE
+1721 RQAEQAETTQTAPE
-1727 AQEPQETPAPPPQPE
+1727 PPPQPE
-1742 QATEPETTQEAPTL
+1742 QEAQPQEPSAPQAETPTL
-1756 KVLKEDEDGR
+1756 KVFLEDKDGR
-1766 SVHVSTKGITNTKR
+1766 SVHVNTEGLTNTKG

-1787 MAAVK
+1787 LAAVK
-1792 EAAVRAGL
+1792 AAAVRDGL
-1800 APQDAIT
+1800 APEDAIV
-1807 VGVDTNGAVVAFDE
+1807 VGIDTNGAFVAFDE
-1821 DAETLEN
+1821 NADALER

-1834 PVTMVVGGETHQVY
+1834 PIKMVVDGEVHQTYV
-1848 AVKWSDPEVAGAI
+1848 VKWNNPKVAGA
-1861 VDFFDKHTVVTVD
+1861 VGDFFDKHAVIAVD
-1874 RRNNAAK
+1874 RRNDVAK
-1881 ITKPKNWEQQV
+1881 ITKPKNRG
-1892 EPQQAQAEPT
+1892 QARPT
-1902 QEPLAQREPQA
+1902 QQKDEAGERTPPPQA
-1913 QADAL
+1913 TTPQGTATQLPEGGVSLGNKREAIAAQFPRPTADRLEKAGFAQSAKQAVRGKDGVANDAIVL
-1918 TYEALLSLPPNE
+1918 V
-1930 AATAL
+1930 
-1935 ATGKISTEQLLEYVK
+1935 ATGGLDGIAAFDEDASAVARAIPGGYVVSFGDFIPGVETESHSIASIRPAQLGQAIK
-1950 TDPWQHLQVAE
+1950 TLNQRGRDVVVVDRDFSATHFPAQTKPSARIPQTREEANAFLRDHIAIVQVAGDTE
-1961 LVWQDKHEAS
+1961 TVTH
-1971 ERGIPYI
+1971 
-1978 ANARVKVPPTA
+1978 PT
-1989 EAIIEILH
+1989 
-1997 SRLGPARLVEK
+1997 VE
-2008 KRPPDET
+2008 T
-2015 DVKRPEKAKKPTARP
+2015 MEKRP
-2030 AKPQSKKPRATKEE
+2030 AKAQKPEKRPVKPRKTTAAT
-2044 QAALDE
+2044 QE
-2050 LNDLLGGIGMLR
+2050 LQEVEDLLGGLGMLR
-2062 GGEENNNRPGRRI
+2062 EGALPPEDGTRLGRQI
-2075 RSFQTSH
+2075 RSRQETSH
-2082 TDASPELNLGTT
+2082 TAASPEQSLATT
-2094 PSVNQSDAHIIT
+2094 PSTNRDEGHIVSNHLT
-2106 NPIADVGAKIET
+2106 DLEEKVAVLGQMRDT
-2118 LEKIR
+2118 L
-2123 KTLRAPALRGGTIA
+2123 LAPAMRGGRTP
-2137 INGGNVAVSVATA
+2137 INADNLVATVA
-2150 LGLKRGSPTSWY
+2150 SNIGLARNIPGSWY
-2162 GSFSPVEAADRTVNL
+2162 GDFNPIKRPDDRVTL
-2177 RVSDHP
+2177 RMGDHP
-2183 VKVSNVELIDKGDMV
+2183 VSIKNVELADDGRTV
-2198 SLVIHSFPRKLLRP
+2198 SLVVYGSRP
-2212 LGQSAKNV
+2212 KQKTLDTPKTATVS
-2220 KEYRYSKREMDSQR
+2220 EYRYNKKFLNDDR
-2234 IRTFLGDV
+2234 IRAFLEDV
-2242 ESLLRTGAFPNV
+2242 ATLLETGEFPNR
-2254 SNGSLITTTPP
+2254 SNGNEIKVEPP
-2265 QTGMARSGAELTPEQ
+2265 SQTGMLREGVVLTAEQ
-2280 TTQVQNAMNKVV
+2280 TVAVQNAMQKLVN
-2292 DASVRTANV
+2292 ASIEKDGT
-2301 RTFREMARR
+2301 RTFQDFAER
-2310 LFEMLRD
+2310 LFGTLGEGKR
-2317 SNRKLWDA
+2317 NVWNA
-2325 MKRFLRNA
+2325 MRPYLRNA

-2340 HEDLG
+2340 HEGLG

-2945 PSLRVGANFV
+2945 PSLRAGANFV

-3236 VDALTKV
+3236 VDALTKA

-4013 RNGRIIRQGNVLMDE
+4013 SNGRIIRQGNVLMDE

-4218 SWAKEVGEEH
+4218 NWAKEVGEEH

-4404 HRNAEIRRFYDD
+4404 HRNAKIRRFYDD

-4432 KALSRMF
+4432 KVLSRMF
-4439 VKIGD
+4439 VKIGN

-4672 KELQKK
+4672 KELQDK
-4678 LDEAGITEADL
+4678 LDKAGMTEADL
-4689 SAASQAYIA
+4689 SAESQAYIA

-4807 KQGLQVS
+4807 KQGMQVS

-4830 MIQERAEWK
+4830 MIRERAEWK

-4852 RLRGMQEQFTKTQ
+4852 RLRGMQEQFTKPQ
-4865 MAELEK
+4865 MDALEK

-4882 NLARLVES
+4882 NLARLVAS

-4921 DVSGSMKHGR
+4921 DVSGGMKHGR

-4957 GVIWAE
+4957 GVVWAE

-5009 PLRLDRPDERNIAE
+5009 PLRLDRPAERNIAE

-5054 VRKGTDARRTSMPQN
+5054 VRKGTDARRTAMPQN
-5069 VVARIDGKRVY
+5069 VVARIGGKRVY
-5080 VFFDETKGS
+5080 VFFDETAGS

-5140 ILQTSGITL
+5140 ALQTTGITL
-5149 MEGKYGVTKD
+5149 MEGKYGVAKD
-5159 VFKNYGQALKAFT
+5159 VFRNYGQALKAFA

-5179 YDESTEMGAYLKEA
+5179 YDEGSEMGLLLKEA
-5193 VKQGMLTGIYGKS
+5193 VRAGMLTGLYGKS
-5206 SNFDQTMLDS
+5206 TNFDQTMLDS
-5216 VIAPLAVLEHRTGFG
+5216 VIAPLQVLEHRTGFG
-5231 KNVKDTVAYSWSQV
+5231 KNVKDTAAYSWNRV

-5253 EIPEVGVRL
+5253 EIPEVGIRL

-5290 KKGEWTPVTNT
+5290 KKGEWTPVTNV

-5307 ASIQSLARWKKA
+5307 ASMQSLARWKKA
-5319 WQTGNWKSRTIGVTF
+5319 WQVGNWKSRTLGVSF

-5343 LYNIMFAS
+5343 LYNIMIGSA
-5351 LFFGGDDDELY
+5351 LFGGDDDDIY

-5368 AYDNSIPILLPGGKS
+5368 TYDNNIPVLLPGGA
-5383 YLTIPNRGPQAA
+5383 YLTIPNRGVQAA
-5395 ITRIGASL
+5395 VTRIGASL
-5403 ANLLVGDET
+5403 ANLVAGDET
-5412 PTGFLSDASVVLNPA
+5412 PAGFLADASMVLNPT

-5440 FLQTVSPTILDPA
+5440 FLQTVAPTVVDPFV
-5453 IQLAENKAWT
+5453 QLAENKTWT

-5474 SAAPKWQDGF
+5474 TATPKWQDGF
-5484 EKTSPFSKWLARLL
+5484 EKTSLFSKWLAKLL

-5507 QGGKIDVYPEQ
+5507 RGGKVDIYPEQ
-5518 VELVKNFIIGSI
+5518 IELVKNFIVGSI

-5536 LSDMARGDFG
+5536 LSDMAQGNFS
-5546 NMPVMR
+5546 NMPVVR
-5552 GFVRP
+5552 GLVRP

-5563 RYYEIKADVEKN
+5563 RYYEVKQDVEKN
-5575 LQIMQGYAVS
+5575 LQIMRGYAVS
-5585 SREKYERHLEQHPY
+5585 SREKFQRHVEQHPY
-5599 LLNAKGFRRVKTA
+5599 LLKAKGFSRVKTT
-5612 IEKLVDLR
+5612 IEKLIDAR
-5620 REQLALGQDTSET
+5620 REQLALGQDTSEI
-5633 DKLLEEYRQLYID
+5633 DRLLERYRQYYID

>member
-1 MAYNVNE
+1 MA
-8 TNGLGWTSLYWY
+8 
-20 GSGTQVEEPEMPVYE
+20 GTQENYFGTTEVNTYGQQITPRWMSDNAPKKNRVSAEPHVDEY
-35 EPEAL
+35 
-40 EEISDEERAKLEVAA
+40 SDEQLTQFEDARQFSKGQKQLVRDLRNEIENRKRANKPAPTEEEVAA
-55 RNAEGTKRL
+55 FIEQWEQAHPDLPTGVANYPLSFKRNAYTRKGKDGAEYTEDSLGVGENYDVINADSILRGREKAL
-64 AQYLNR
+64 AYQKEYYEPR
-70 ASSDGARP
+70 GIKEQDEKAAEEYAKAASSHAFMQQLLDAGV
-78 LSEAR
+78 
-83 KAELIKLFSEANP
+83 KLYTP
-96 DVPLDL
+96 
-102 GNFPLSET
+102 T
-110 VSEERV
+110 
-116 SNNKG
+116 SNG
-121 ETVTVS
+121 Y
-127 RRRFDGNKDA
+127 
-137 AEASKRLRHNA
+137 L
-148 RAKERFEKFNA
+148 
-159 PGGGRAQYEQALKN
+159 
-173 YEEEK
+173 
-178 RRFDRAQRLGQTE
+178 
-191 HLSPSVL
+191 
-198 MTSEQHLDELR
+198 TSEQYHQQVAAK
-209 YIDAES
+209 DA
-215 KALGDLIGFDRQAE
+215 LTGDLTKRGLWGDGGKSEHERNVIYRNNRDLDSKRQDAVRLSNELDNAVQLTDYKTPYGTISLASGDGDSYNKLKQFMESNGFELGKDWDKITHVNAKGLVDKFGNNIVDASFRVDLPENDPVAKRVM
-229 SAEQQAR
+229 AFMQQYP
-236 WDYALRQNKEL
+236 DMG
-247 EHRARNLNESISKIR
+247 
-262 GKEMLVEYYTPD
+262 GKMLPEMLVD
-274 GAVYLKASDGDA
+274 
-286 LTQLEKEMATR
+286 
-297 GFERGKDWGKVEHFN
+297 
-312 VRGVI
+312 
-317 DAYGNVLA
+317 
-325 NAPIHVAMKEGDKV
+325 
-339 AESIK
+339 
-344 QFAAANKDMNGMLL
+344 
-358 PEMFEALGIPLDEVS
+358 LGIPPETLSDEINARIRDSFAIS
-373 ERANTGITVAQNIEE
+373 EGTEAV
-388 DRKQGKRALG
+388 RKQGVRALG
-398 KMDLSENERRRMGY
+398 PRTAPEIIMDTVGVGGLTTRQKNANRGALMSALNVTER
-412 GGVTLEEMN
+412 
-421 GGSGAFGKFVNWSR
+421 
-435 SINPLANLADEYGQ
+435 INPLARLLDERGQ
-449 ATEAELG
+449 VMEAELG
-456 TPEGLEEMR
+456 TPEGLALMQE
-465 RRVANGEDTLTWGER
+465 RVANGEDAITMSER
-480 VALGLIGDPGE
+480 VQLGLIGELGDSF
-491 AILKDPEAAYNY
+491 LKNPDAVYNY
-503 IVNRRLK
+503 IVERRKNRWNE
-510 RMDAAENA
+510 AESEA
-518 ELRGTTFGADVAEMT
+518 LRGTTFVADATRATLDSIQLGGELALV
-533 ETSAMMGLE
+533 
-542 FAGINTLTG
+542 NTLTG
-551 GGAVVS
+551 GGAAVS
-557 RAGKTLTTGQQALR
+557 STGKALSTGQKILR
-571 GAAAMGTEAIL
+571 GGLATGVEIGL
-582 HAPAKA
+582 HAPSKT
-588 RQLMADKVAFNPVT
+588 QLLMADKVSYDPSLNKIVIT
-602 NQLEVV
+602 GK
-608 GEGEGAVTATLKG
+608 GENAAIATMKG
-621 VAAPM
+621 VAAPAI
-626 LEYATEM
+626 EYLAEM
-633 YAMRLLWNPVGRG
+633 YAMPLVYKPIGRG
-646 LKRVTPTRVKDFTK
+646 LWYVTPTRMKDFTLD
-660 NLVTKAK
+660 LVSKAK
-667 GTQAAHWLDSVV
+667 GVRVAQWFDDIAA
-679 VSPGLDTV
+679 SPGVDV
-687 RKISER
+687 IRRMSER
-693 TGFHISPMG
+693 TGFHFSPMG
-702 VFLEEPILEEIPA
+702 VLLEEPILEEWPSSA
-715 NVLSA
+715 LSA
-720 MFNLEGTSE
+720 VFNLEGTSE
-729 RESGLWGQASGG
+729 REGGLWGQVSGG
-741 ATDAWDALV
+741 WTDFWDA
-750 ETVKNAPAMMT
+750 TIGTFKNAPAMMV
-761 STLLFGGGTGMA
+761 STLLVGGGTGMA

-798 ATDAEMKGKDK
+798 ATEAELKGKDK

-820 RNIKTDPKFHLA
+820 RNIKTDPRGHLA
-832 VYSPEEIAKMPRETL
+832 VYSPEAIAKMPRETL

-860 LSGVSEEQMRTRLL
+860 LSGVTDEQLRERLL
-874 NGFKEMGN
+874 NGFKKMGN
-882 AAWTDRAIAK
+882 AAWTDRALNK
-892 LTTGLYAAARRGM
+892 LMTGLYAAARHGM

-910 LERLEADI
+910 LERLESDI
-918 FEKAPMAFD
+918 FKQNPLAFD

-954 GSLMADQSMRLYA
+954 GSLMADQSLRLYA

-974 QALDTFEDG
+974 RALDTFEDG
-983 FMAARQTAV
+983 FVAARQTAV

-1010 PMQESEMRNNGRG
+1010 PMQESEMRNNGKG

-1053 STVTQTTIGS
+1053 SSVTQTTHGS
-1063 VDAELAKMGIRAP
+1063 VDAELGKMGIRAP
-1076 RVRLPMGL
+1076 RTRLPMGL

-1091 QDARKFADRI
+1091 QDARRFADRI

-1119 QSMYARVR
+1119 QAMYARVR
-1127 GKNGNGIVTL
+1127 GKNGNGIVL
-1137 ARPADAPAAIRDE
+1137 FARPADAPAAIRDE
-1150 MMDALIGSRQEGED
+1150 IMDNLLGNRQEGED
-1164 STDLMHRF
+1164 EVALMHRF

-1220 KQVESFIQE
+1220 KQVEAFIQE
-1229 LTDSRNGFPAWV
+1229 LTDGRNGFPAWV
-1241 SENAKKLKNPRDV
+1241 SENAKKLKNPREV

-1276 RAMRK
+1276 RAMRR
-1281 AMALNGNIAPS
+1281 AMALNSNAAPS

-1351 EDTDRAVL
+1351 EDTDRAIL
-1359 ERDRAMAKKSDKK
+1359 ERDRAVAKKSDKK
-1372 DEAGKDEKS
+1372 DEGK
-1381 AKKDK
+1381 K

-1410 KPTADDGDVKPDL
+1410 KPKADDGDVKPDL
-1423 GEDEGE
+1423 EEDEGE

-1436 EPEKGG
+1436 EPKG
-1442 EAPEGKPEQ
+1442 
-1451 KEEKPEEP
+1451 EEEDPN
-1459 PTKEPEPEPAPTTP
+1459 KEPTGERKAAILRRANELLKKRRALFNPKTLNLKPGNEAALEEVDREIAEFSKREHLTVVDPTEQSYDEGNIYKVVAFETKKDLDKDVTGDIYGETLSPAVYWEDPETRRNVILQTGEVVVWQYPRHDGHDTIDV

-1495 PEEEEKPTEAA
+1495 PEKEEKPTEAS
-1506 EPPKTEP
+1506 EPSKAEP

-1550 GVFISDTEDGEPL
+1550 GVFISDTEDGEAL
-1563 AFFQTEDWGLG
+1563 AFFQTEVWGLG
-1574 DKETRPMR
+1574 DNETKPMR
-1582 RGAPVADHY
+1582 RGAQVADHY
-1591 TAAVKWKAAGMPGLE
+1591 HAATMWKAAGMPGLA

-1611 LPVEDVDG
+1611 LPVEEVDG

-1721 PQAEPE
+1721 PQPEPE
-1727 AQEPQETPAPPPQPE
+1727 AQEPQEAPTPTPQPE

-1756 KVLKEDEDGR
+1756 KVLMEDEDGR

-1821 DAETLEN
+1821 DAETLEK

-1834 PVTMVVGGETHQVY
+1834 PVTMVVGRETHQAY

-1861 VDFFDKHTVVTVD
+1861 VDFFDKHTVITVD

-1935 ATGKISTEQLLEYVK
+1935 ATGKISTEQLLEYVR

-1961 LVWQDKHEAS
+1961 LVWQDKHEAN

-2015 DVKRPEKAKKPTARP
+2015 DVKRPEKAKKPAARP
-2030 AKPQSKKPRATKEE
+2030 AKPSEPTQPHPAPSARTPQTREEANAFLRDHIAIVHVAGDTDTVTHPTVETLERRPAEAQKPEKRPAKPRKTTAAT
-2044 QAALDE
+2044 QE
-2050 LNDLLGGIGMLR
+2050 LQEVEDLLGGLGMLR
-2062 GGEENNNRPGRRI
+2062 EG
-2075 RSFQTSH
+2075 
-2082 TDASPELNLGTT
+2082 ALSPENADNLVEIKVE
-2094 PSVNQSDAHIIT
+2094 PS
-2106 NPIADVGAKIET
+2106 
-2118 LEKIR
+2118 
-2123 KTLRAPALRGGTIA
+2123 
-2137 INGGNVAVSVATA
+2137 
-2150 LGLKRGSPTSWY
+2150 
-2162 GSFSPVEAADRTVNL
+2162 
-2177 RVSDHP
+2177 
-2183 VKVSNVELIDKGDMV
+2183 
-2198 SLVIHSFPRKLLRP
+2198 
-2212 LGQSAKNV
+2212 
-2220 KEYRYSKREMDSQR
+2220 
-2234 IRTFLGDV
+2234 
-2242 ESLLRTGAFPNV
+2242 
-2254 SNGSLITTTPP
+2254 P
-2265 QTGMARSGAELTPEQ
+2265 QTGMTREGVVLTAEQ
-2280 TTQVQNAMNKVV
+2280 TVAVQNAMQKLVN
-2292 DASVRTANV
+2292 ASIEKDGT
-2301 RTFREMARR
+2301 RTFQDFAER
-2310 LFEMLRD
+2310 LFGTLGEGKR
-2317 SNRKLWDA
+2317 NVWNA
-2325 MKRFLRNA
+2325 MRPYLRNA

-2345 LDEVSRAEAT
+2345 LDEVSRADAT

-2362 NGTIEASQEPTKEN
+2362 SGIIETSQEPTKEN

-2388 GGGLDGHTAGGVGD
+2388 GGRLDGHTAGGVGD

-2424 PAGLAGQQPAET
+2424 PAGLAGQQPADA
-2436 DEDDTGRTGGRVSER
+2436 DEDDPGRTGGRVPER
-2451 NPDGATVSGT
+2451 NPDSATVPGT
-2461 PVPVRTSGSSGGV
+2461 PVPVRTSGSGGGV
-2474 RPGNHAAPSASGV
+2474 RPGNHATPSSSGV
-2487 GGGGTSEAEPDG
+2487 GGGGASATEPDD
-2499 VPSQTQG
+2499 VPSQTQ
-2506 SVVPARN
+2506 SPVNVPARN
-2513 YVIPEHATYKF
+2513 YVIPDSATYRSFK
-2524 ANKRE
+2524 NKRE
-2529 RVKANIDA
+2529 RVKANITA
-2537 LRLLNSIGARNATP
+2537 LRVLNSLGARNATP
-2551 EEQRILARYSGWG
+2551 EEQTRLSWYSGWG

-2590 KEEYEGARRSTQ
+2590 KEEYEDARRSTQ

-2615 YDALLGV
+2615 YDALLGI
-2622 GVKGNNLN
+2622 GVKGDNLN

-2645 PESIRE
+2645 PESIRTA
-2651 SNYSGV
+2651 NYSGV
-2657 EMDSVSIRLLE
+2657 EVDSVSARLLA

-2682 ELPARHGT
+2682 DLPTRHGT
-2690 EDVVVGNPPYGTLKP
+2690 EDVVIGNPPYGSFKP
-2705 YDNDFQEANGATL
+2705 YDRDFQDANGATL

-2738 VVSHNFLDN
+2738 VVSHNFLDG

-2764 ALRLPSSTFSSDA
+2764 ALRLPSATFSSDA

-2791 VPNEEVPSRDDPS
+2791 LPNEEVPSRDDPS

-2815 DPGIHGQWDPDER
+2815 DPGVNGQWDPDEK
-2828 PAVANKFLT
+2828 PAIANKFLT
-2837 KTVER
+2837 TTVER
-2842 RKYRSKNTEAKNVFD
+2842 RKYRSKNTESKIVFN
-2857 EDKLLGEPS
+2857 EDRLLGEPS
-2866 FSLST
+2866 FSTST
-2871 RYSKEG
+2871 RYSKDG
-2877 EVEVSILLRD
+2877 EVEVSILLRG
-2887 GTEITQKDISK
+2887 GTEITQEDISK

-2916 GRLIGELFG
+2916 ERLLGELFG
-2925 GGKAQTLGEPVAKI
+2925 VGKAQTLGEPVAKI

-2984 ERVAYAKNPVK
+2984 ERAAYAKNPVK

-3021 HVPYA
+3021 HVLYA

-3059 ASEDVMADLRKQL
+3059 ASEEVMADLRKQL

-3222 KTAVANGETEYSRN
+3222 KAAVENGETEYSRN
-3236 VDALTKV
+3236 VEALTKA
-3243 LPPDVKTVD
+3243 LPPDVKAVD
-3252 VYLPFGSQ
+3252 VYIPFGSQ
-3260 LLTPEIIGE
+3260 LLTPEIIGV

-3282 INAEYIDIK
+3282 VNAEYIDLK
-3291 GIWSVK
+3291 GIWDVK
-3297 LPREAVTP
+3297 LPKEAVTP
-3305 ETKAAYPS
+3305 ETKASFPT
-3313 GGASFQKLF
+3313 GGASFQKIL
-3322 EAALNKTNVIVYQ
+3322 EAALNKTNVIVYEPS
-3335 DTEPGEK
+3335 EPGEK
-3342 RVVDVKATKIANDTV
+3342 RTVDVNATKIANDTV

-3362 KWESWWKT
+3362 RWESWWKT
-3370 SRFADGLTR
+3370 SSFADGLTK

-3388 ARAHYDGGFLG
+3388 ARARYDGGFLG

-3523 ALISYTD
+3523 ALVSYTD
-3530 RAINNLR
+3530 KAINTLR

-3548 KSTVSAIEARIEAL
+3548 KATVSAIEARIEAL

-3630 RILRNNKP
+3630 RILRDAKP

-3663 MNPEALAKAGIYS
+3663 MKPEALAKAGIYS

-3692 VDSVGRFKGDVS
+3692 VDSVGRFKADVS

-3726 GGDRLRESMEAV
+3726 GGDHLRESMEAV
-3738 GKVYKVPPVETISVA
+3738 GKVYKVPPVDTISVA

-3762 MFGEEIKVVTPDGN
+3762 MFGEEIRVVDKFGN
-3776 EHIDFTPGSILWRAL
+3776 EYVDFTPGSILYRAL
-3791 HMKELFPH
+3791 HIKELFPH

-3817 LRDLGAAD
+3817 LRDLSAPD
-3825 FAGSKVNLCVDN
+3825 FAGSKVNLCVNN

-3869 DRLAIARKELE
+3869 DRLAVARKELE

-3893 LPAEVDPKKPDSKL
+3893 LPDSVDPRKPDSKL

-3919 VRQLAKDAEERFSVY
+3919 VKKLAKDAEERFSVY
-3934 DDIREKLVAKGIP
+3934 DDIRDKLVAKGIP

-3966 LFNLVNEGKIRILIG
+3966 LFNLVNEGKVRVLIG

-3989 MNANM
+3989 MNANK

-4102 RRKEGALSKQR
+4102 RRQEGALSKQR
-4113 NRYYATRSSTETA
+4113 NRYYATRTSTETA

-4134 DILKDNLERFS
+4134 DILKNNLTRFS
-4145 NAASLVQPRVQD
+4145 NAVSLATPRVQD
-4157 PNNWYAGII
+4157 PNNWYAGITI
-4166 ITDKPGNNPTQITS
+4166 VDSQGRNPDQITG
-4180 TLKDRKASGEKTLA
+4180 TLKERKASGAKTLA
-4194 ATIFSPHIYSG
+4194 ASIFSRTPYSD
-4205 GKNINYRGFEWSI
+4205 GKSILYRGFEWAI
-4218 SWAKEVGEEH
+4218 NYTKEVGDEH
-4228 EVILSAYPPP
+4228 EVILAAYPPP
-4238 AENEDFWGRD
+4238 KENEDYLDRHR
-4248 KRKRRGLFP
+4248 RKSRILFP

-4270 LIARMDNAIK
+4270 LVARMDNAIK
-4280 RVEQSIPEM
+4280 RVEQSIPEV
-4289 EAGIARNAESVS
+4289 ESGIERNAESVA

-4309 MPESFPEEKELKA
+4309 MPERFPEEDELKV
-4322 LTQELADLDHVIHR
+4322 LTQELADLDHVIHK
-4336 GAKTVEDA
+4336 GAKTVEA
-4344 QRLLDEK
+4344 ARQLLDEK
-4351 NGEGKTPSYE
+4351 NGEGKTPNYE
-4361 WLQPGFTDKKTD
+4361 WLQPGFDKKTD
-4373 ESQIGM
+4373 EAQI
-4379 TRNAALHD
+4379 
-4387 EAWQERRL
+4387 
-4395 ETRRAKMAE
+4395 
-4404 HRNAEIRRFYDD
+4404 
-4416 VRRVYN
+4416 
-4422 DKTLPLVERD
+4422 
-4432 KALSRMF
+4432 
-4439 VKIGD
+4439 
-4444 PTPRLVA
+4444 
-4451 AIREAEGFATDDF
+4451 
-4464 EIKLYGNHVI
+4464 
-4474 HLWKRHGG
+4474 
-4482 GHGSADG
+4482 
-4489 SMSDPHD
+4489 
-4496 VELLEY
+4496 
-4502 LFQHFDSVGILLG
+4502 
-4515 KDGKP
+4515 
-4520 IRSNSYLHSDGTR
+4520 
-4533 PKQLVVS
+4533 
-4540 ARINGV
+4540 
-4546 FYGSMVAIDSKR
+4546 
-4558 KEIRVTSAYK
+4558 
-4568 GSMDGVKQRII
+4568 
-4579 VSGDPAFTPPSAIEG
+4579 
-4594 ENIGAPTRNATQ
+4594 
-4606 GNLAYTSETGSA
+4606 
-4618 SSDNARVLSPN
+4618 
-4629 AMENG
+4629 
-4634 QGGSTTKGSTA
+4634 
-4645 SPGNTTIPNQNEEV
+4645 
-4659 NKNPPGMARGGWE
+4659 GMARGGWE
-4672 KELQKK
+4672 KELQEK
-4678 LDEAGITEADL
+4678 LDKAGMTEADL
-4689 SAASQAYIA
+4689 SAESQAFFA

-4706 MPRSRIGKMVDFV
+4706 MPRSRIGKMADFV

-4729 TRREFIKRKGH
+4729 TRREFVKRKGH

-4807 KQGLQVS
+4807 KQGMQVS

-4821 AKFAPERNK
+4821 SKFAPERNK
-4830 MIQERAEWK
+4830 MIRERAEWK

-4865 MAELEK
+4865 MDALEK

-4882 NLARLVES
+4882 NLARLVAS

-4921 DVSGSMKHGR
+4921 DVSGGMKHGR

-4943 LDSSFGWSVIQAKQ
+4943 LDSSFGWSVLQAKQ

-5009 PLRLDRPDERNIAE
+5009 PLRLDRPAERNIAE

-5054 VRKGTDARRTSMPQN
+5054 VRKGTDARRTAMPQN
-5069 VVARIDGKRVY
+5069 VVARINGKRVY

-5216 VIAPLAVLEHRTGFG
+5216 VIAPLSVLEHRTGFG

-5351 LFFGGDDDELY
+5351 LFFGGDDDDELY

-5368 AYDNSIPILLPGGKS
+5368 AYDNSLPILLPGGES
-5383 YLTIPNRGPQAA
+5383 YLTVPNRGPQAA

-5403 ANLLVGDET
+5403 ANLVAGDET
-5412 PTGFLSDASVVLNPA
+5412 AAGFLADASVVLNPA

-5440 FLQTVSPTILDPA
+5440 FLQTVAPTILDPA
-5453 IQLAENKAWT
+5453 IQLSENKTWT

-5474 SAAPKWQDGF
+5474 SSEPKWQRGF
-5484 EKTSPFSKWLARLL
+5484 EKTSPFSTWVAKLL

-5518 VELVKNFIIGSI
+5518 IELVKNFIIGSI

-5536 LSDMARGDFG
+5536 LSDMARGEFG

-5585 SREKYERHLEQHPY
+5585 SREKYQRHIEQHPY
-5599 LLNAKGFRRVKTA
+5599 LLKAKGFRRVKTA

-5620 REQLALGQDTSET
+5620 REQLALGQDTSKT